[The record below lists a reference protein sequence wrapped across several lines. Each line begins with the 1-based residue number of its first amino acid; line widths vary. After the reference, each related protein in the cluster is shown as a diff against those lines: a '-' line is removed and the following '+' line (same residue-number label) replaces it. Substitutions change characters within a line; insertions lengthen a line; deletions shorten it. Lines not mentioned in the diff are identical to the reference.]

1 MIINNNAKINTIKVD
16 MPIEYKEKIEKIP
29 EIEEQLAN
37 KSEINHTHDY
47 SSISNTPSIPTKV
60 GDLTNDQ
67 NYASKAYV
75 ESRIANITTGGE
87 IDLSY
92 YATIDMLSAK
102 VDKENGKELINTEK
116 IEKLDT
122 IEDHANNY
130 HHPATHAAE
139 MIDES
144 YERRFVSTDDLF
156 TWNKKSNFSGNYS
169 DLEGKPE
176 IPTKTS
182 QLENDSSFATTTQL
196 ATKAEKS
203 HVHNYSEIEDT
214 PNLFSGAY
222 ADLTGKP
229 TIPKVISQLEND
241 LNFVN
246 ITQLN
251 TKADKVHTHS
261 YNNLEDLPTLF
272 SGNYNDLLNKPTVP
286 SKTSELTN
294 DSSFTTSTQLAT
306 KADKIHTHNYNDLE
320 DKPTLFSGAY
330 KDLTEKP
337 TIPTKISE
345 LINDSNFV
353 DSTVLSTKANAV
365 HTHNYDDL
373 TNKPVLFSGT
383 YADLTGKPTIPTKTS
398 ELTNDSNFATVTLL
412 DSKADKVHNHSYTEL
427 DDLPTLFSGDYKDL
441 IGTPVIPSK
450 TSELTND
457 SNFATT
463 DLVNTKANK
472 THSHSYL
479 DLEDLPNLFSGNYND
494 LLNKP
499 KIPTLISELE
509 NDNNYVNQAYVEQ
522 RITDVATSGEIDL
535 SDYVTTAQL
544 NTKADK
550 VHTHS
555 YEDLTEKPTLFSG
568 KYADLIGK
576 PTIPTKTSDITNDS
590 NFVTTSQ
597 LNTKADTIHTHSYED
612 LTDKPTL
619 FSGKYADLT
628 GKPTIPTKVSELTN
642 DSSFA
647 TTVQLSTK
655 ANTVHTH
662 DYADLEN
669 KPILFS
675 GKYIDLLD
683 KPTIPSKT
691 SELTN
696 DSNFVDTIAL
706 ATKANLTHS
715 HSYSDLEDKPILFSG
730 AYKDLTGKPTIPTK
744 ISELTNDSSFATTSQ
759 LNTELN
765 KKANTS
771 HTHVYSDILDAPV
784 SFSGNYEDLIN
795 KPTIPTKVSDL
806 ENDENFATTSQLN
819 SGLNTKANSTHTHSY
834 AELED
839 LPTLFSGNYND
850 LLNKPTVPSKT
861 SELTNDS
868 SFTTSTQLATKADKI
883 HTHNYNDLEDKPTLF
898 SGAYKDLTEKP
909 TIPTKISELIND
921 SNFVDSTVL
930 STKANAVHTHNYDDL
945 TNKPVL
951 FSGTYADLT
960 GKPTIPTKTSELT
973 NDSNFATVTLLDSK
987 ADKVHNHSY
996 TELDDL
1002 PTLFSGDYK
1011 DLIGTPVIPSKTSEL
1026 TNDSNFAT
1034 TDLVNTKANK
1044 THSHSYLD
1052 LEDLPNLFSGNY
1064 NDLLNKPKI
1073 PTLISELEND
1083 NNYVNQAYVE
1093 QRITDVATSGEIDLS
1108 DYVTTAQLNTK
1119 ADKVHTHS
1127 YEDLTEKP
1135 TLFSGKYA
1143 DLIGKPTIPTKTS
1156 DITNDSNFVTT
1167 SQLNTKADTI
1177 HTHSYED
1184 LTDKPTLF
1192 SGKYADLTGKPT
1204 IPTKVSELTNDSSFA
1219 TTVQLSTKANT
1230 VHTHDYA
1237 DLENKPILFS
1247 GKYIDLLD
1255 KPTIPSKTSELTNDS
1270 NFVDTIALATKAN
1283 LTHSHS
1289 YSDLEDKPILF
1300 SGAYKDLT
1308 GKPTIPTKISELT
1321 NDSSFATTSQLNT
1334 ELNKKANTSHT
1345 HVYSDILDAPVSF
1358 SGNYEDLINKPT
1370 IPTKVSDLENDENF
1384 ATTSQLNS
1392 GLNTKANSTHTHSYT
1407 ELEDTPT
1414 LFSGNYNDLLNKP
1427 TIPTAVSDLTNDL
1440 NFVDTTALATK
1451 SDKTHTHSYSSLTDL
1466 PTLKTR
1472 VSDMDDATNY
1482 MTITQIT
1489 TELNKKAN
1497 TSHTHTFDDLNGF
1510 FYDGDTTNIII
1521 PTKLGQLNNDMN
1533 FATKSYVD
1541 EQISNID
1548 ISAGNI
1554 GDTSLF
1560 ATKSDLN
1567 YKVDKIEGK
1576 GLSTNDFTDSY
1587 RLKLDGLTNFNDSEI
1602 NQKYN
1607 NLISLVNI
1615 PYNSDTNSVQLTTDR
1630 YQYISNFAK
1639 NITINLPKVTTFTEI
1654 VLFFIPM
1661 DSFYLD
1667 MPTVTFNRNIVS
1679 MKRGSYYRMTFTYV
1693 NAQMGW
1699 ISDVPT
1705 FIL

>member
-29 EIEEQLAN
+29 ELEEQLAN

-102 VDKENGKELINTEK
+102 VDKENGKELIDTEK

-383 YADLTGKPTIPTKTS
+383 YADLTGKPTIPTKIS

-669 KPILFS
+669 KPTLFS

-850 LLNKPTVPSKT
+850 LLNKP
-861 SELTNDS
+861 
-868 SFTTSTQLATKADKI
+868 
-883 HTHNYNDLEDKPTLF
+883 
-898 SGAYKDLTEKP
+898 
-909 TIPTKISELIND
+909 
-921 SNFVDSTVL
+921 
-930 STKANAVHTHNYDDL
+930 
-945 TNKPVL
+945 
-951 FSGTYADLT
+951 
-960 GKPTIPTKTSELT
+960 
-973 NDSNFATVTLLDSK
+973 
-987 ADKVHNHSY
+987 
-996 TELDDL
+996 
-1002 PTLFSGDYK
+1002 
-1011 DLIGTPVIPSKTSEL
+1011 
-1026 TNDSNFAT
+1026 
-1034 TDLVNTKANK
+1034 
-1044 THSHSYLD
+1044 
-1052 LEDLPNLFSGNY
+1052 
-1064 NDLLNKPKI
+1064 KI
-1073 PTLISELEND
+1073 P
-1083 NNYVNQAYVE
+1083 A
-1093 QRITDVATSGEIDLS
+1093 
-1108 DYVTTAQLNTK
+1108 
-1119 ADKVHTHS
+1119 
-1127 YEDLTEKP
+1127 
-1135 TLFSGKYA
+1135 
-1143 DLIGKPTIPTKTS
+1143 
-1156 DITNDSNFVTT
+1156 
-1167 SQLNTKADTI
+1167 
-1177 HTHSYED
+1177 
-1184 LTDKPTLF
+1184 
-1192 SGKYADLTGKPT
+1192 
-1204 IPTKVSELTNDSSFA
+1204 
-1219 TTVQLSTKANT
+1219 
-1230 VHTHDYA
+1230 
-1237 DLENKPILFS
+1237 
-1247 GKYIDLLD
+1247 
-1255 KPTIPSKTSELTNDS
+1255 
-1270 NFVDTIALATKAN
+1270 
-1283 LTHSHS
+1283 
-1289 YSDLEDKPILF
+1289 
-1300 SGAYKDLT
+1300 
-1308 GKPTIPTKISELT
+1308 
-1321 NDSSFATTSQLNT
+1321 
-1334 ELNKKANTSHT
+1334 
-1345 HVYSDILDAPVSF
+1345 
-1358 SGNYEDLINKPT
+1358 
-1370 IPTKVSDLENDENF
+1370 
-1384 ATTSQLNS
+1384 
-1392 GLNTKANSTHTHSYT
+1392 
-1407 ELEDTPT
+1407 
-1414 LFSGNYNDLLNKP
+1414 
-1427 TIPTAVSDLTNDL
+1427 AVSDLTNDL

-1587 RLKLDGLTNFNDSEI
+1587 RLKLDRLTNFNDSEI

-1661 DSFYLD
+1661 DSFYLK
-1667 MPTVTFNRNIVS
+1667 MPTVTFNRNIIS

-1705 FIL
+1705 FILN

>member
-29 EIEEQLAN
+29 ELEEQLAN

-196 ATKAEKS
+196 TTKAEKS

-669 KPILFS
+669 KPTLFS

-850 LLNKPTVPSKT
+850 LLNKP
-861 SELTNDS
+861 
-868 SFTTSTQLATKADKI
+868 
-883 HTHNYNDLEDKPTLF
+883 
-898 SGAYKDLTEKP
+898 
-909 TIPTKISELIND
+909 
-921 SNFVDSTVL
+921 
-930 STKANAVHTHNYDDL
+930 
-945 TNKPVL
+945 
-951 FSGTYADLT
+951 
-960 GKPTIPTKTSELT
+960 
-973 NDSNFATVTLLDSK
+973 
-987 ADKVHNHSY
+987 
-996 TELDDL
+996 
-1002 PTLFSGDYK
+1002 
-1011 DLIGTPVIPSKTSEL
+1011 
-1026 TNDSNFAT
+1026 
-1034 TDLVNTKANK
+1034 
-1044 THSHSYLD
+1044 
-1052 LEDLPNLFSGNY
+1052 
-1064 NDLLNKPKI
+1064 KI
-1073 PTLISELEND
+1073 PT
-1083 NNYVNQAYVE
+1083 V
-1093 QRITDVATSGEIDLS
+1093 
-1108 DYVTTAQLNTK
+1108 
-1119 ADKVHTHS
+1119 
-1127 YEDLTEKP
+1127 
-1135 TLFSGKYA
+1135 
-1143 DLIGKPTIPTKTS
+1143 
-1156 DITNDSNFVTT
+1156 
-1167 SQLNTKADTI
+1167 
-1177 HTHSYED
+1177 
-1184 LTDKPTLF
+1184 
-1192 SGKYADLTGKPT
+1192 
-1204 IPTKVSELTNDSSFA
+1204 
-1219 TTVQLSTKANT
+1219 
-1230 VHTHDYA
+1230 
-1237 DLENKPILFS
+1237 
-1247 GKYIDLLD
+1247 
-1255 KPTIPSKTSELTNDS
+1255 
-1270 NFVDTIALATKAN
+1270 
-1283 LTHSHS
+1283 
-1289 YSDLEDKPILF
+1289 
-1300 SGAYKDLT
+1300 
-1308 GKPTIPTKISELT
+1308 
-1321 NDSSFATTSQLNT
+1321 
-1334 ELNKKANTSHT
+1334 
-1345 HVYSDILDAPVSF
+1345 
-1358 SGNYEDLINKPT
+1358 
-1370 IPTKVSDLENDENF
+1370 
-1384 ATTSQLNS
+1384 
-1392 GLNTKANSTHTHSYT
+1392 
-1407 ELEDTPT
+1407 
-1414 LFSGNYNDLLNKP
+1414 
-1427 TIPTAVSDLTNDL
+1427 VSDLTNDL

-1587 RLKLDGLTNFNDSEI
+1587 RLKLDGLTNFDDSEI

-1630 YQYISNFAK
+1630 YQYISNFVK
-1639 NITINLPKVTTFTEI
+1639 DITINLPKVTTFTEI
-1654 VLFFIPM
+1654 VLFFIPK
-1661 DSFYLD
+1661 DNFYLD

-1679 MKRGSYYRMTFTYV
+1679 MKKGSYYRMTFTYV

>member
-75 ESRIANITTGGE
+75 ESRIANVTTGGE

-203 HVHNYSEIEDT
+203 HIHNYSEIEDT

-669 KPILFS
+669 KP
-675 GKYIDLLD
+675 
-683 KPTIPSKT
+683 T
-691 SELTN
+691 
-696 DSNFVDTIAL
+696 
-706 ATKANLTHS
+706 
-715 HSYSDLEDKPILFSG
+715 
-730 AYKDLTGKPTIPTK
+730 
-744 ISELTNDSSFATTSQ
+744 
-759 LNTELN
+759 
-765 KKANTS
+765 
-771 HTHVYSDILDAPV
+771 
-784 SFSGNYEDLIN
+784 
-795 KPTIPTKVSDL
+795 
-806 ENDENFATTSQLN
+806 
-819 SGLNTKANSTHTHSY
+819 
-834 AELED
+834 
-839 LPTLFSGNYND
+839 
-850 LLNKPTVPSKT
+850 
-861 SELTNDS
+861 
-868 SFTTSTQLATKADKI
+868 
-883 HTHNYNDLEDKPTLF
+883 
-898 SGAYKDLTEKP
+898 
-909 TIPTKISELIND
+909 
-921 SNFVDSTVL
+921 
-930 STKANAVHTHNYDDL
+930 
-945 TNKPVL
+945 
-951 FSGTYADLT
+951 
-960 GKPTIPTKTSELT
+960 
-973 NDSNFATVTLLDSK
+973 
-987 ADKVHNHSY
+987 
-996 TELDDL
+996 
-1002 PTLFSGDYK
+1002 
-1011 DLIGTPVIPSKTSEL
+1011 
-1026 TNDSNFAT
+1026 
-1034 TDLVNTKANK
+1034 
-1044 THSHSYLD
+1044 
-1052 LEDLPNLFSGNY
+1052 
-1064 NDLLNKPKI
+1064 
-1073 PTLISELEND
+1073 
-1083 NNYVNQAYVE
+1083 
-1093 QRITDVATSGEIDLS
+1093 
-1108 DYVTTAQLNTK
+1108 
-1119 ADKVHTHS
+1119 
-1127 YEDLTEKP
+1127 
-1135 TLFSGKYA
+1135 
-1143 DLIGKPTIPTKTS
+1143 
-1156 DITNDSNFVTT
+1156 
-1167 SQLNTKADTI
+1167 
-1177 HTHSYED
+1177 
-1184 LTDKPTLF
+1184 
-1192 SGKYADLTGKPT
+1192 
-1204 IPTKVSELTNDSSFA
+1204 
-1219 TTVQLSTKANT
+1219 
-1230 VHTHDYA
+1230 
-1237 DLENKPILFS
+1237 LFS

-1427 TIPTAVSDLTNDL
+1427 TIPTSVSDLTNDL

-1587 RLKLDGLTNFNDSEI
+1587 RLKLDRLTNFDDSEI

-1639 NITINLPKVTTFTEI
+1639 DITINLPKVTTFTEI

-1705 FIL
+1705 FILN

>member
-75 ESRIANITTGGE
+75 ESRIANVTTGGE

-203 HVHNYSEIEDT
+203 HIHNYSEIEDT

-669 KPILFS
+669 KPTLFS

-784 SFSGNYEDLIN
+784 SFSGNYKDLIN

-850 LLNKPTVPSKT
+850 LLNKP
-861 SELTNDS
+861 
-868 SFTTSTQLATKADKI
+868 
-883 HTHNYNDLEDKPTLF
+883 
-898 SGAYKDLTEKP
+898 
-909 TIPTKISELIND
+909 
-921 SNFVDSTVL
+921 
-930 STKANAVHTHNYDDL
+930 
-945 TNKPVL
+945 
-951 FSGTYADLT
+951 
-960 GKPTIPTKTSELT
+960 
-973 NDSNFATVTLLDSK
+973 
-987 ADKVHNHSY
+987 
-996 TELDDL
+996 
-1002 PTLFSGDYK
+1002 
-1011 DLIGTPVIPSKTSEL
+1011 
-1026 TNDSNFAT
+1026 
-1034 TDLVNTKANK
+1034 
-1044 THSHSYLD
+1044 
-1052 LEDLPNLFSGNY
+1052 
-1064 NDLLNKPKI
+1064 KI
-1073 PTLISELEND
+1073 PT
-1083 NNYVNQAYVE
+1083 V
-1093 QRITDVATSGEIDLS
+1093 
-1108 DYVTTAQLNTK
+1108 
-1119 ADKVHTHS
+1119 
-1127 YEDLTEKP
+1127 
-1135 TLFSGKYA
+1135 
-1143 DLIGKPTIPTKTS
+1143 
-1156 DITNDSNFVTT
+1156 
-1167 SQLNTKADTI
+1167 
-1177 HTHSYED
+1177 
-1184 LTDKPTLF
+1184 
-1192 SGKYADLTGKPT
+1192 
-1204 IPTKVSELTNDSSFA
+1204 
-1219 TTVQLSTKANT
+1219 
-1230 VHTHDYA
+1230 
-1237 DLENKPILFS
+1237 
-1247 GKYIDLLD
+1247 
-1255 KPTIPSKTSELTNDS
+1255 
-1270 NFVDTIALATKAN
+1270 
-1283 LTHSHS
+1283 
-1289 YSDLEDKPILF
+1289 
-1300 SGAYKDLT
+1300 
-1308 GKPTIPTKISELT
+1308 
-1321 NDSSFATTSQLNT
+1321 
-1334 ELNKKANTSHT
+1334 
-1345 HVYSDILDAPVSF
+1345 
-1358 SGNYEDLINKPT
+1358 
-1370 IPTKVSDLENDENF
+1370 
-1384 ATTSQLNS
+1384 
-1392 GLNTKANSTHTHSYT
+1392 
-1407 ELEDTPT
+1407 
-1414 LFSGNYNDLLNKP
+1414 
-1427 TIPTAVSDLTNDL
+1427 VSDLTNDL

-1587 RLKLDGLTNFNDSEI
+1587 RLKLDRLTNFDDSEI

-1639 NITINLPKVTTFTEI
+1639 DITINLPKVTTFTEI
-1654 VLFFIPM
+1654 VLFFIPK
-1661 DSFYLD
+1661 DSFYLE

>member
-75 ESRIANITTGGE
+75 ESRIANVTTGGE

-102 VDKENGKELINTEK
+102 VDKENGKELIDTEK

-272 SGNYNDLLNKPTVP
+272 SGNYNDLINRPTVP

-330 KDLTEKP
+330 KDLT
-337 TIPTKISE
+337 
-345 LINDSNFV
+345 
-353 DSTVLSTKANAV
+353 
-365 HTHNYDDL
+365 
-373 TNKPVLFSGT
+373 
-383 YADLTGKPTIPTKTS
+383 GKPTIPT
-398 ELTNDSNFATVTLL
+398 LT
-412 DSKADKVHNHSYTEL
+412 
-427 DDLPTLFSGDYKDL
+427 
-441 IGTPVIPSK
+441 
-450 TSELTND
+450 
-457 SNFATT
+457 
-463 DLVNTKANK
+463 
-472 THSHSYL
+472 
-479 DLEDLPNLFSGNYND
+479 
-494 LLNKP
+494 
-499 KIPTLISELE
+499 SELE
-509 NDNNYVNQAYVEQ
+509 NDSNFTTKAYVEQ

-555 YEDLTEKPTLFSG
+555 YEDLTEKPTLFNG

-597 LNTKADTIHTHSYED
+597 LNTKADTIHTHNYED
-612 LTDKPTL
+612 LIDKPTL

-669 KPILFS
+669 KPTLFS

-730 AYKDLTGKPTIPTK
+730 AYADLTGKPTIPTK

-784 SFSGNYEDLIN
+784 SFSGNY
-795 KPTIPTKVSDL
+795 K
-806 ENDENFATTSQLN
+806 
-819 SGLNTKANSTHTHSY
+819 
-834 AELED
+834 
-839 LPTLFSGNYND
+839 
-850 LLNKPTVPSKT
+850 
-861 SELTNDS
+861 
-868 SFTTSTQLATKADKI
+868 
-883 HTHNYNDLEDKPTLF
+883 
-898 SGAYKDLTEKP
+898 
-909 TIPTKISELIND
+909 
-921 SNFVDSTVL
+921 
-930 STKANAVHTHNYDDL
+930 
-945 TNKPVL
+945 
-951 FSGTYADLT
+951 
-960 GKPTIPTKTSELT
+960 
-973 NDSNFATVTLLDSK
+973 
-987 ADKVHNHSY
+987 
-996 TELDDL
+996 
-1002 PTLFSGDYK
+1002 
-1011 DLIGTPVIPSKTSEL
+1011 
-1026 TNDSNFAT
+1026 
-1034 TDLVNTKANK
+1034 
-1044 THSHSYLD
+1044 
-1052 LEDLPNLFSGNY
+1052 
-1064 NDLLNKPKI
+1064 
-1073 PTLISELEND
+1073 
-1083 NNYVNQAYVE
+1083 
-1093 QRITDVATSGEIDLS
+1093 
-1108 DYVTTAQLNTK
+1108 
-1119 ADKVHTHS
+1119 
-1127 YEDLTEKP
+1127 
-1135 TLFSGKYA
+1135 
-1143 DLIGKPTIPTKTS
+1143 
-1156 DITNDSNFVTT
+1156 
-1167 SQLNTKADTI
+1167 
-1177 HTHSYED
+1177 
-1184 LTDKPTLF
+1184 
-1192 SGKYADLTGKPT
+1192 
-1204 IPTKVSELTNDSSFA
+1204 
-1219 TTVQLSTKANT
+1219 
-1230 VHTHDYA
+1230 
-1237 DLENKPILFS
+1237 
-1247 GKYIDLLD
+1247 
-1255 KPTIPSKTSELTNDS
+1255 
-1270 NFVDTIALATKAN
+1270 
-1283 LTHSHS
+1283 
-1289 YSDLEDKPILF
+1289 
-1300 SGAYKDLT
+1300 
-1308 GKPTIPTKISELT
+1308 
-1321 NDSSFATTSQLNT
+1321 
-1334 ELNKKANTSHT
+1334 
-1345 HVYSDILDAPVSF
+1345 
-1358 SGNYEDLINKPT
+1358 DLINKPT

-1414 LFSGNYNDLLNKP
+1414 LFSGNYNDLLNRPK
-1427 TIPTAVSDLTNDL
+1427 IPAAVSDLTNDL

-1587 RLKLDGLTNFNDSEI
+1587 RLKLDRLTNFDDSEI

>member
-29 EIEEQLAN
+29 ELEEQLAN

-102 VDKENGKELINTEK
+102 VDKENGKELIDTEK

-272 SGNYNDLLNKPTVP
+272 SGNYNDLINRPTVP

-330 KDLTEKP
+330 KDLT
-337 TIPTKISE
+337 
-345 LINDSNFV
+345 
-353 DSTVLSTKANAV
+353 
-365 HTHNYDDL
+365 
-373 TNKPVLFSGT
+373 
-383 YADLTGKPTIPTKTS
+383 GKPTIPT
-398 ELTNDSNFATVTLL
+398 LT
-412 DSKADKVHNHSYTEL
+412 
-427 DDLPTLFSGDYKDL
+427 
-441 IGTPVIPSK
+441 
-450 TSELTND
+450 
-457 SNFATT
+457 
-463 DLVNTKANK
+463 
-472 THSHSYL
+472 
-479 DLEDLPNLFSGNYND
+479 
-494 LLNKP
+494 
-499 KIPTLISELE
+499 SELE
-509 NDNNYVNQAYVEQ
+509 NDSNFTTKAYVEQ

-597 LNTKADTIHTHSYED
+597 LNT
-612 LTDKPTL
+612 
-619 FSGKYADLT
+619 
-628 GKPTIPTKVSELTN
+628 
-642 DSSFA
+642 
-647 TTVQLSTK
+647 
-655 ANTVHTH
+655 
-662 DYADLEN
+662 
-669 KPILFS
+669 
-675 GKYIDLLD
+675 
-683 KPTIPSKT
+683 
-691 SELTN
+691 
-696 DSNFVDTIAL
+696 
-706 ATKANLTHS
+706 
-715 HSYSDLEDKPILFSG
+715 
-730 AYKDLTGKPTIPTK
+730 
-744 ISELTNDSSFATTSQ
+744 
-759 LNTELN
+759 ELN

-784 SFSGNYEDLIN
+784 SFSGNYKDLIN

-850 LLNKPTVPSKT
+850 LLNKP
-861 SELTNDS
+861 
-868 SFTTSTQLATKADKI
+868 
-883 HTHNYNDLEDKPTLF
+883 
-898 SGAYKDLTEKP
+898 
-909 TIPTKISELIND
+909 
-921 SNFVDSTVL
+921 
-930 STKANAVHTHNYDDL
+930 
-945 TNKPVL
+945 
-951 FSGTYADLT
+951 
-960 GKPTIPTKTSELT
+960 
-973 NDSNFATVTLLDSK
+973 
-987 ADKVHNHSY
+987 
-996 TELDDL
+996 
-1002 PTLFSGDYK
+1002 
-1011 DLIGTPVIPSKTSEL
+1011 
-1026 TNDSNFAT
+1026 
-1034 TDLVNTKANK
+1034 
-1044 THSHSYLD
+1044 
-1052 LEDLPNLFSGNY
+1052 
-1064 NDLLNKPKI
+1064 KI
-1073 PTLISELEND
+1073 PT
-1083 NNYVNQAYVE
+1083 V
-1093 QRITDVATSGEIDLS
+1093 
-1108 DYVTTAQLNTK
+1108 
-1119 ADKVHTHS
+1119 
-1127 YEDLTEKP
+1127 
-1135 TLFSGKYA
+1135 
-1143 DLIGKPTIPTKTS
+1143 
-1156 DITNDSNFVTT
+1156 
-1167 SQLNTKADTI
+1167 
-1177 HTHSYED
+1177 
-1184 LTDKPTLF
+1184 
-1192 SGKYADLTGKPT
+1192 
-1204 IPTKVSELTNDSSFA
+1204 
-1219 TTVQLSTKANT
+1219 
-1230 VHTHDYA
+1230 
-1237 DLENKPILFS
+1237 
-1247 GKYIDLLD
+1247 
-1255 KPTIPSKTSELTNDS
+1255 
-1270 NFVDTIALATKAN
+1270 
-1283 LTHSHS
+1283 
-1289 YSDLEDKPILF
+1289 
-1300 SGAYKDLT
+1300 
-1308 GKPTIPTKISELT
+1308 
-1321 NDSSFATTSQLNT
+1321 
-1334 ELNKKANTSHT
+1334 
-1345 HVYSDILDAPVSF
+1345 
-1358 SGNYEDLINKPT
+1358 
-1370 IPTKVSDLENDENF
+1370 
-1384 ATTSQLNS
+1384 
-1392 GLNTKANSTHTHSYT
+1392 
-1407 ELEDTPT
+1407 
-1414 LFSGNYNDLLNKP
+1414 
-1427 TIPTAVSDLTNDL
+1427 VSDLTNDL

-1639 NITINLPKVTTFTEI
+1639 DITINLPKVTTFTEI
-1654 VLFFIPM
+1654 VLFFIPK

>member
-29 EIEEQLAN
+29 ELEEQLAN

-102 VDKENGKELINTEK
+102 VDKENGKELIDTEK

-373 TNKPVLFSGT
+373 TNKPVLFSGI
-383 YADLTGKPTIPTKTS
+383 YADLTNKPTIPTKTS

-669 KPILFS
+669 KP
-675 GKYIDLLD
+675 
-683 KPTIPSKT
+683 T
-691 SELTN
+691 
-696 DSNFVDTIAL
+696 
-706 ATKANLTHS
+706 
-715 HSYSDLEDKPILFSG
+715 
-730 AYKDLTGKPTIPTK
+730 
-744 ISELTNDSSFATTSQ
+744 
-759 LNTELN
+759 
-765 KKANTS
+765 
-771 HTHVYSDILDAPV
+771 
-784 SFSGNYEDLIN
+784 
-795 KPTIPTKVSDL
+795 
-806 ENDENFATTSQLN
+806 
-819 SGLNTKANSTHTHSY
+819 
-834 AELED
+834 
-839 LPTLFSGNYND
+839 
-850 LLNKPTVPSKT
+850 
-861 SELTNDS
+861 
-868 SFTTSTQLATKADKI
+868 
-883 HTHNYNDLEDKPTLF
+883 
-898 SGAYKDLTEKP
+898 
-909 TIPTKISELIND
+909 
-921 SNFVDSTVL
+921 
-930 STKANAVHTHNYDDL
+930 
-945 TNKPVL
+945 
-951 FSGTYADLT
+951 
-960 GKPTIPTKTSELT
+960 
-973 NDSNFATVTLLDSK
+973 
-987 ADKVHNHSY
+987 
-996 TELDDL
+996 
-1002 PTLFSGDYK
+1002 
-1011 DLIGTPVIPSKTSEL
+1011 
-1026 TNDSNFAT
+1026 
-1034 TDLVNTKANK
+1034 
-1044 THSHSYLD
+1044 
-1052 LEDLPNLFSGNY
+1052 
-1064 NDLLNKPKI
+1064 
-1073 PTLISELEND
+1073 
-1083 NNYVNQAYVE
+1083 
-1093 QRITDVATSGEIDLS
+1093 
-1108 DYVTTAQLNTK
+1108 
-1119 ADKVHTHS
+1119 
-1127 YEDLTEKP
+1127 
-1135 TLFSGKYA
+1135 
-1143 DLIGKPTIPTKTS
+1143 
-1156 DITNDSNFVTT
+1156 
-1167 SQLNTKADTI
+1167 
-1177 HTHSYED
+1177 
-1184 LTDKPTLF
+1184 
-1192 SGKYADLTGKPT
+1192 
-1204 IPTKVSELTNDSSFA
+1204 
-1219 TTVQLSTKANT
+1219 
-1230 VHTHDYA
+1230 
-1237 DLENKPILFS
+1237 LFS

-1587 RLKLDGLTNFNDSEI
+1587 RLKLDRLTNFDDSEI

>member
-102 VDKENGKELINTEK
+102 VDKENGKELIDTEK

-597 LNTKADTIHTHSYED
+597 LNTKADTIHTHSYEN

-669 KPILFS
+669 KPTLFS

-730 AYKDLTGKPTIPTK
+730 AYADLTGKPTIPTK

-784 SFSGNYEDLIN
+784 SFSGNY
-795 KPTIPTKVSDL
+795 K
-806 ENDENFATTSQLN
+806 
-819 SGLNTKANSTHTHSY
+819 
-834 AELED
+834 
-839 LPTLFSGNYND
+839 
-850 LLNKPTVPSKT
+850 
-861 SELTNDS
+861 
-868 SFTTSTQLATKADKI
+868 
-883 HTHNYNDLEDKPTLF
+883 
-898 SGAYKDLTEKP
+898 
-909 TIPTKISELIND
+909 
-921 SNFVDSTVL
+921 
-930 STKANAVHTHNYDDL
+930 
-945 TNKPVL
+945 
-951 FSGTYADLT
+951 
-960 GKPTIPTKTSELT
+960 
-973 NDSNFATVTLLDSK
+973 
-987 ADKVHNHSY
+987 
-996 TELDDL
+996 
-1002 PTLFSGDYK
+1002 
-1011 DLIGTPVIPSKTSEL
+1011 
-1026 TNDSNFAT
+1026 
-1034 TDLVNTKANK
+1034 
-1044 THSHSYLD
+1044 
-1052 LEDLPNLFSGNY
+1052 
-1064 NDLLNKPKI
+1064 
-1073 PTLISELEND
+1073 
-1083 NNYVNQAYVE
+1083 
-1093 QRITDVATSGEIDLS
+1093 
-1108 DYVTTAQLNTK
+1108 
-1119 ADKVHTHS
+1119 
-1127 YEDLTEKP
+1127 
-1135 TLFSGKYA
+1135 
-1143 DLIGKPTIPTKTS
+1143 
-1156 DITNDSNFVTT
+1156 
-1167 SQLNTKADTI
+1167 
-1177 HTHSYED
+1177 
-1184 LTDKPTLF
+1184 
-1192 SGKYADLTGKPT
+1192 
-1204 IPTKVSELTNDSSFA
+1204 
-1219 TTVQLSTKANT
+1219 
-1230 VHTHDYA
+1230 
-1237 DLENKPILFS
+1237 
-1247 GKYIDLLD
+1247 
-1255 KPTIPSKTSELTNDS
+1255 
-1270 NFVDTIALATKAN
+1270 
-1283 LTHSHS
+1283 
-1289 YSDLEDKPILF
+1289 
-1300 SGAYKDLT
+1300 
-1308 GKPTIPTKISELT
+1308 
-1321 NDSSFATTSQLNT
+1321 
-1334 ELNKKANTSHT
+1334 
-1345 HVYSDILDAPVSF
+1345 
-1358 SGNYEDLINKPT
+1358 DLINKPT

-1427 TIPTAVSDLTNDL
+1427 KIPTVVSDLTNDL

-1587 RLKLDGLTNFNDSEI
+1587 RLKLDRLTNFDDSEI

-1630 YQYISNFAK
+1630 YQYISNFVK
-1639 NITINLPKVTTFTEI
+1639 DITINLPKVTTFTEI

-1705 FIL
+1705 FILN

>member
-29 EIEEQLAN
+29 ELEEQLAN

-182 QLENDSSFATTTQL
+182 QLENDSSFTTTTQL

-272 SGNYNDLLNKPTVP
+272 SGNYNDLINRPTVP

-669 KPILFS
+669 KPTLFS

-696 DSNFVDTIAL
+696 DSNFVDATAL

-784 SFSGNYEDLIN
+784 SFSGNYKDLIN

-850 LLNKPTVPSKT
+850 LLNKPK
-861 SELTNDS
+861 
-868 SFTTSTQLATKADKI
+868 
-883 HTHNYNDLEDKPTLF
+883 
-898 SGAYKDLTEKP
+898 
-909 TIPTKISELIND
+909 
-921 SNFVDSTVL
+921 
-930 STKANAVHTHNYDDL
+930 
-945 TNKPVL
+945 
-951 FSGTYADLT
+951 
-960 GKPTIPTKTSELT
+960 
-973 NDSNFATVTLLDSK
+973 
-987 ADKVHNHSY
+987 
-996 TELDDL
+996 
-1002 PTLFSGDYK
+1002 
-1011 DLIGTPVIPSKTSEL
+1011 
-1026 TNDSNFAT
+1026 
-1034 TDLVNTKANK
+1034 
-1044 THSHSYLD
+1044 
-1052 LEDLPNLFSGNY
+1052 
-1064 NDLLNKPKI
+1064 
-1073 PTLISELEND
+1073 
-1083 NNYVNQAYVE
+1083 
-1093 QRITDVATSGEIDLS
+1093 
-1108 DYVTTAQLNTK
+1108 
-1119 ADKVHTHS
+1119 
-1127 YEDLTEKP
+1127 
-1135 TLFSGKYA
+1135 
-1143 DLIGKPTIPTKTS
+1143 
-1156 DITNDSNFVTT
+1156 
-1167 SQLNTKADTI
+1167 
-1177 HTHSYED
+1177 
-1184 LTDKPTLF
+1184 
-1192 SGKYADLTGKPT
+1192 
-1204 IPTKVSELTNDSSFA
+1204 
-1219 TTVQLSTKANT
+1219 
-1230 VHTHDYA
+1230 
-1237 DLENKPILFS
+1237 
-1247 GKYIDLLD
+1247 
-1255 KPTIPSKTSELTNDS
+1255 
-1270 NFVDTIALATKAN
+1270 
-1283 LTHSHS
+1283 
-1289 YSDLEDKPILF
+1289 
-1300 SGAYKDLT
+1300 
-1308 GKPTIPTKISELT
+1308 
-1321 NDSSFATTSQLNT
+1321 
-1334 ELNKKANTSHT
+1334 
-1345 HVYSDILDAPVSF
+1345 
-1358 SGNYEDLINKPT
+1358 
-1370 IPTKVSDLENDENF
+1370 
-1384 ATTSQLNS
+1384 
-1392 GLNTKANSTHTHSYT
+1392 
-1407 ELEDTPT
+1407 
-1414 LFSGNYNDLLNKP
+1414 
-1427 TIPTAVSDLTNDL
+1427 IPTAVSDLTNDL

-1533 FATKSYVD
+1533 FVTKSYVD

-1548 ISAGNI
+1548 KNAGNV

-1587 RLKLDGLTNFNDSEI
+1587 RLKLDRLTNFDDSEI

-1630 YQYISNFAK
+1630 YQYISNFVK
-1639 NITINLPKVTTFTEI
+1639 DITINLPKVTTFTEI
-1654 VLFFIPM
+1654 VLFFIPK
-1661 DSFYLD
+1661 DSFYLE
-1667 MPTVTFNRNIVS
+1667 MPTVTFNRNIIS

>member
-29 EIEEQLAN
+29 ELEEQLAN

-102 VDKENGKELINTEK
+102 VDKENGKELIDTEK

-555 YEDLTEKPTLFSG
+555 YEDLTEKPTLFNG

-669 KPILFS
+669 KPTLFS

-784 SFSGNYEDLIN
+784 SFSGNYKDLIN

-850 LLNKPTVPSKT
+850 LLNKP
-861 SELTNDS
+861 
-868 SFTTSTQLATKADKI
+868 
-883 HTHNYNDLEDKPTLF
+883 
-898 SGAYKDLTEKP
+898 
-909 TIPTKISELIND
+909 
-921 SNFVDSTVL
+921 
-930 STKANAVHTHNYDDL
+930 
-945 TNKPVL
+945 
-951 FSGTYADLT
+951 
-960 GKPTIPTKTSELT
+960 
-973 NDSNFATVTLLDSK
+973 
-987 ADKVHNHSY
+987 
-996 TELDDL
+996 
-1002 PTLFSGDYK
+1002 
-1011 DLIGTPVIPSKTSEL
+1011 
-1026 TNDSNFAT
+1026 
-1034 TDLVNTKANK
+1034 
-1044 THSHSYLD
+1044 
-1052 LEDLPNLFSGNY
+1052 
-1064 NDLLNKPKI
+1064 KI
-1073 PTLISELEND
+1073 PT
-1083 NNYVNQAYVE
+1083 V
-1093 QRITDVATSGEIDLS
+1093 
-1108 DYVTTAQLNTK
+1108 
-1119 ADKVHTHS
+1119 
-1127 YEDLTEKP
+1127 
-1135 TLFSGKYA
+1135 
-1143 DLIGKPTIPTKTS
+1143 
-1156 DITNDSNFVTT
+1156 
-1167 SQLNTKADTI
+1167 
-1177 HTHSYED
+1177 
-1184 LTDKPTLF
+1184 
-1192 SGKYADLTGKPT
+1192 
-1204 IPTKVSELTNDSSFA
+1204 
-1219 TTVQLSTKANT
+1219 
-1230 VHTHDYA
+1230 
-1237 DLENKPILFS
+1237 
-1247 GKYIDLLD
+1247 
-1255 KPTIPSKTSELTNDS
+1255 
-1270 NFVDTIALATKAN
+1270 
-1283 LTHSHS
+1283 
-1289 YSDLEDKPILF
+1289 
-1300 SGAYKDLT
+1300 
-1308 GKPTIPTKISELT
+1308 
-1321 NDSSFATTSQLNT
+1321 
-1334 ELNKKANTSHT
+1334 
-1345 HVYSDILDAPVSF
+1345 
-1358 SGNYEDLINKPT
+1358 
-1370 IPTKVSDLENDENF
+1370 
-1384 ATTSQLNS
+1384 
-1392 GLNTKANSTHTHSYT
+1392 
-1407 ELEDTPT
+1407 
-1414 LFSGNYNDLLNKP
+1414 
-1427 TIPTAVSDLTNDL
+1427 VSDLTNDL

-1587 RLKLDGLTNFNDSEI
+1587 RLKLDRLTNFDDSEI

-1630 YQYISNFAK
+1630 YQYISNFVK
-1639 NITINLPKVTTFTEI
+1639 DITINLPKVTTFTEI
-1654 VLFFIPM
+1654 VLFFIPK
-1661 DSFYLD
+1661 DNFYLD

>member
-29 EIEEQLAN
+29 ELEEQLAN

-102 VDKENGKELINTEK
+102 VDKENGKELIDTEK

-669 KPILFS
+669 KPTLFS

-696 DSNFVDTIAL
+696 DSNFVDATAL

-715 HSYSDLEDKPILFSG
+715 HNYSDLEDKPILFSG

-784 SFSGNYEDLIN
+784 SFSGNY
-795 KPTIPTKVSDL
+795 K
-806 ENDENFATTSQLN
+806 
-819 SGLNTKANSTHTHSY
+819 
-834 AELED
+834 
-839 LPTLFSGNYND
+839 
-850 LLNKPTVPSKT
+850 
-861 SELTNDS
+861 
-868 SFTTSTQLATKADKI
+868 
-883 HTHNYNDLEDKPTLF
+883 
-898 SGAYKDLTEKP
+898 
-909 TIPTKISELIND
+909 
-921 SNFVDSTVL
+921 
-930 STKANAVHTHNYDDL
+930 
-945 TNKPVL
+945 
-951 FSGTYADLT
+951 
-960 GKPTIPTKTSELT
+960 
-973 NDSNFATVTLLDSK
+973 
-987 ADKVHNHSY
+987 
-996 TELDDL
+996 
-1002 PTLFSGDYK
+1002 
-1011 DLIGTPVIPSKTSEL
+1011 
-1026 TNDSNFAT
+1026 
-1034 TDLVNTKANK
+1034 
-1044 THSHSYLD
+1044 
-1052 LEDLPNLFSGNY
+1052 
-1064 NDLLNKPKI
+1064 
-1073 PTLISELEND
+1073 
-1083 NNYVNQAYVE
+1083 
-1093 QRITDVATSGEIDLS
+1093 
-1108 DYVTTAQLNTK
+1108 
-1119 ADKVHTHS
+1119 
-1127 YEDLTEKP
+1127 
-1135 TLFSGKYA
+1135 
-1143 DLIGKPTIPTKTS
+1143 
-1156 DITNDSNFVTT
+1156 
-1167 SQLNTKADTI
+1167 
-1177 HTHSYED
+1177 
-1184 LTDKPTLF
+1184 
-1192 SGKYADLTGKPT
+1192 
-1204 IPTKVSELTNDSSFA
+1204 
-1219 TTVQLSTKANT
+1219 
-1230 VHTHDYA
+1230 
-1237 DLENKPILFS
+1237 
-1247 GKYIDLLD
+1247 
-1255 KPTIPSKTSELTNDS
+1255 
-1270 NFVDTIALATKAN
+1270 
-1283 LTHSHS
+1283 
-1289 YSDLEDKPILF
+1289 
-1300 SGAYKDLT
+1300 
-1308 GKPTIPTKISELT
+1308 
-1321 NDSSFATTSQLNT
+1321 
-1334 ELNKKANTSHT
+1334 
-1345 HVYSDILDAPVSF
+1345 
-1358 SGNYEDLINKPT
+1358 DLINKPT

-1427 TIPTAVSDLTNDL
+1427 KIPAAVSDLTNDL

-1630 YQYISNFAK
+1630 YQYISNFVK
-1639 NITINLPKVTTFTEI
+1639 DITINLPKVTTFTEI

-1661 DSFYLD
+1661 DSFYLK

-1699 ISDVPT
+1699 ISDVPI

>member
-29 EIEEQLAN
+29 ELEEQLAN

-102 VDKENGKELINTEK
+102 VDKENGKELIDTEK

-669 KPILFS
+669 KPTLFS

-850 LLNKPTVPSKT
+850 LLNKP
-861 SELTNDS
+861 
-868 SFTTSTQLATKADKI
+868 
-883 HTHNYNDLEDKPTLF
+883 
-898 SGAYKDLTEKP
+898 
-909 TIPTKISELIND
+909 
-921 SNFVDSTVL
+921 
-930 STKANAVHTHNYDDL
+930 
-945 TNKPVL
+945 
-951 FSGTYADLT
+951 
-960 GKPTIPTKTSELT
+960 
-973 NDSNFATVTLLDSK
+973 
-987 ADKVHNHSY
+987 
-996 TELDDL
+996 
-1002 PTLFSGDYK
+1002 
-1011 DLIGTPVIPSKTSEL
+1011 
-1026 TNDSNFAT
+1026 
-1034 TDLVNTKANK
+1034 
-1044 THSHSYLD
+1044 
-1052 LEDLPNLFSGNY
+1052 
-1064 NDLLNKPKI
+1064 KI
-1073 PTLISELEND
+1073 PT
-1083 NNYVNQAYVE
+1083 V
-1093 QRITDVATSGEIDLS
+1093 
-1108 DYVTTAQLNTK
+1108 
-1119 ADKVHTHS
+1119 
-1127 YEDLTEKP
+1127 
-1135 TLFSGKYA
+1135 
-1143 DLIGKPTIPTKTS
+1143 
-1156 DITNDSNFVTT
+1156 
-1167 SQLNTKADTI
+1167 
-1177 HTHSYED
+1177 
-1184 LTDKPTLF
+1184 
-1192 SGKYADLTGKPT
+1192 
-1204 IPTKVSELTNDSSFA
+1204 
-1219 TTVQLSTKANT
+1219 
-1230 VHTHDYA
+1230 
-1237 DLENKPILFS
+1237 
-1247 GKYIDLLD
+1247 
-1255 KPTIPSKTSELTNDS
+1255 
-1270 NFVDTIALATKAN
+1270 
-1283 LTHSHS
+1283 
-1289 YSDLEDKPILF
+1289 
-1300 SGAYKDLT
+1300 
-1308 GKPTIPTKISELT
+1308 
-1321 NDSSFATTSQLNT
+1321 
-1334 ELNKKANTSHT
+1334 
-1345 HVYSDILDAPVSF
+1345 
-1358 SGNYEDLINKPT
+1358 
-1370 IPTKVSDLENDENF
+1370 
-1384 ATTSQLNS
+1384 
-1392 GLNTKANSTHTHSYT
+1392 
-1407 ELEDTPT
+1407 
-1414 LFSGNYNDLLNKP
+1414 
-1427 TIPTAVSDLTNDL
+1427 VSDLTNDL

-1533 FATKSYVD
+1533 FVTKSYVD

-1630 YQYISNFAK
+1630 YQYISNFVK
-1639 NITINLPKVTTFTEI
+1639 DITINLPKVTTFTEI
-1654 VLFFIPM
+1654 VLFFIPK
-1661 DSFYLD
+1661 DNFYLD

>member
-102 VDKENGKELINTEK
+102 VDKENGKELIDTEK

-182 QLENDSSFATTTQL
+182 QLENDSNFATTTQL

-203 HVHNYSEIEDT
+203 HIHNYSEIEDT

-669 KPILFS
+669 KPTLFS

-691 SELTN
+691 SELAN
-696 DSNFVDTIAL
+696 DSNFVDATAL

-715 HSYSDLEDKPILFSG
+715 HSYNDLEDKPVLFSG
-730 AYKDLTGKPTIPTK
+730 AYADLTGKPTIPTK

-759 LNTELN
+759 LNTGLN

-771 HTHVYSDILDAPV
+771 HTHAYSDILDAPV
-784 SFSGNYEDLIN
+784 NFSGNYEDLIN

-819 SGLNTKANSTHTHSY
+819 SGLNK
-834 AELED
+834 
-839 LPTLFSGNYND
+839 
-850 LLNKPTVPSKT
+850 
-861 SELTNDS
+861 
-868 SFTTSTQLATKADKI
+868 
-883 HTHNYNDLEDKPTLF
+883 
-898 SGAYKDLTEKP
+898 
-909 TIPTKISELIND
+909 
-921 SNFVDSTVL
+921 
-930 STKANAVHTHNYDDL
+930 
-945 TNKPVL
+945 
-951 FSGTYADLT
+951 
-960 GKPTIPTKTSELT
+960 
-973 NDSNFATVTLLDSK
+973 
-987 ADKVHNHSY
+987 
-996 TELDDL
+996 
-1002 PTLFSGDYK
+1002 
-1011 DLIGTPVIPSKTSEL
+1011 
-1026 TNDSNFAT
+1026 
-1034 TDLVNTKANK
+1034 
-1044 THSHSYLD
+1044 
-1052 LEDLPNLFSGNY
+1052 
-1064 NDLLNKPKI
+1064 
-1073 PTLISELEND
+1073 
-1083 NNYVNQAYVE
+1083 
-1093 QRITDVATSGEIDLS
+1093 
-1108 DYVTTAQLNTK
+1108 
-1119 ADKVHTHS
+1119 
-1127 YEDLTEKP
+1127 
-1135 TLFSGKYA
+1135 
-1143 DLIGKPTIPTKTS
+1143 
-1156 DITNDSNFVTT
+1156 
-1167 SQLNTKADTI
+1167 
-1177 HTHSYED
+1177 
-1184 LTDKPTLF
+1184 
-1192 SGKYADLTGKPT
+1192 
-1204 IPTKVSELTNDSSFA
+1204 
-1219 TTVQLSTKANT
+1219 
-1230 VHTHDYA
+1230 
-1237 DLENKPILFS
+1237 
-1247 GKYIDLLD
+1247 
-1255 KPTIPSKTSELTNDS
+1255 
-1270 NFVDTIALATKAN
+1270 
-1283 LTHSHS
+1283 
-1289 YSDLEDKPILF
+1289 
-1300 SGAYKDLT
+1300 
-1308 GKPTIPTKISELT
+1308 
-1321 NDSSFATTSQLNT
+1321 
-1334 ELNKKANTSHT
+1334 
-1345 HVYSDILDAPVSF
+1345 
-1358 SGNYEDLINKPT
+1358 
-1370 IPTKVSDLENDENF
+1370 
-1384 ATTSQLNS
+1384 
-1392 GLNTKANSTHTHSYT
+1392 KANSTHTHSYT

-1414 LFSGNYNDLLNKP
+1414 LFSGNYNDLINKP
-1427 TIPTAVSDLTNDL
+1427 KIPAAVSDLTNDL

-1533 FATKSYVD
+1533 FVTKSYVD

-1639 NITINLPKVTTFTEI
+1639 DITINLPKVTTFTEI
-1654 VLFFIPM
+1654 VLFFIPK
-1661 DSFYLD
+1661 DSFYLK
-1667 MPTVTFNRNIVS
+1667 MPTVTFNRNIIS
-1679 MKRGSYYRMTFTYV
+1679 MKKGSYYRMTFTYV
-1693 NAQMGW
+1693 NTQMGW

>member
-29 EIEEQLAN
+29 ELEEQLAN

-102 VDKENGKELINTEK
+102 VDKENGKELIDTEK

-669 KPILFS
+669 KPTLFS

-696 DSNFVDTIAL
+696 DSNFVDATAL

-784 SFSGNYEDLIN
+784 SFSGNYKDLIN

-850 LLNKPTVPSKT
+850 LLNKP
-861 SELTNDS
+861 
-868 SFTTSTQLATKADKI
+868 
-883 HTHNYNDLEDKPTLF
+883 
-898 SGAYKDLTEKP
+898 
-909 TIPTKISELIND
+909 
-921 SNFVDSTVL
+921 
-930 STKANAVHTHNYDDL
+930 
-945 TNKPVL
+945 
-951 FSGTYADLT
+951 
-960 GKPTIPTKTSELT
+960 
-973 NDSNFATVTLLDSK
+973 
-987 ADKVHNHSY
+987 
-996 TELDDL
+996 
-1002 PTLFSGDYK
+1002 
-1011 DLIGTPVIPSKTSEL
+1011 
-1026 TNDSNFAT
+1026 
-1034 TDLVNTKANK
+1034 
-1044 THSHSYLD
+1044 
-1052 LEDLPNLFSGNY
+1052 
-1064 NDLLNKPKI
+1064 KI
-1073 PTLISELEND
+1073 PT
-1083 NNYVNQAYVE
+1083 V
-1093 QRITDVATSGEIDLS
+1093 
-1108 DYVTTAQLNTK
+1108 
-1119 ADKVHTHS
+1119 
-1127 YEDLTEKP
+1127 
-1135 TLFSGKYA
+1135 
-1143 DLIGKPTIPTKTS
+1143 
-1156 DITNDSNFVTT
+1156 
-1167 SQLNTKADTI
+1167 
-1177 HTHSYED
+1177 
-1184 LTDKPTLF
+1184 
-1192 SGKYADLTGKPT
+1192 
-1204 IPTKVSELTNDSSFA
+1204 
-1219 TTVQLSTKANT
+1219 
-1230 VHTHDYA
+1230 
-1237 DLENKPILFS
+1237 
-1247 GKYIDLLD
+1247 
-1255 KPTIPSKTSELTNDS
+1255 
-1270 NFVDTIALATKAN
+1270 
-1283 LTHSHS
+1283 
-1289 YSDLEDKPILF
+1289 
-1300 SGAYKDLT
+1300 
-1308 GKPTIPTKISELT
+1308 
-1321 NDSSFATTSQLNT
+1321 
-1334 ELNKKANTSHT
+1334 
-1345 HVYSDILDAPVSF
+1345 
-1358 SGNYEDLINKPT
+1358 
-1370 IPTKVSDLENDENF
+1370 
-1384 ATTSQLNS
+1384 
-1392 GLNTKANSTHTHSYT
+1392 
-1407 ELEDTPT
+1407 
-1414 LFSGNYNDLLNKP
+1414 
-1427 TIPTAVSDLTNDL
+1427 VSDLTNDL

-1639 NITINLPKVTTFTEI
+1639 DITINLPKVTTFTEI

>member
-29 EIEEQLAN
+29 ELEEQLAN

-102 VDKENGKELINTEK
+102 VDKENGKELIDTEK

-669 KPILFS
+669 KPTLFS

-784 SFSGNYEDLIN
+784 SFNGNYEDLIN

-850 LLNKPTVPSKT
+850 LLNKP
-861 SELTNDS
+861 
-868 SFTTSTQLATKADKI
+868 
-883 HTHNYNDLEDKPTLF
+883 
-898 SGAYKDLTEKP
+898 
-909 TIPTKISELIND
+909 
-921 SNFVDSTVL
+921 
-930 STKANAVHTHNYDDL
+930 
-945 TNKPVL
+945 
-951 FSGTYADLT
+951 
-960 GKPTIPTKTSELT
+960 
-973 NDSNFATVTLLDSK
+973 
-987 ADKVHNHSY
+987 
-996 TELDDL
+996 
-1002 PTLFSGDYK
+1002 
-1011 DLIGTPVIPSKTSEL
+1011 
-1026 TNDSNFAT
+1026 
-1034 TDLVNTKANK
+1034 
-1044 THSHSYLD
+1044 
-1052 LEDLPNLFSGNY
+1052 
-1064 NDLLNKPKI
+1064 KI
-1073 PTLISELEND
+1073 PT
-1083 NNYVNQAYVE
+1083 V
-1093 QRITDVATSGEIDLS
+1093 
-1108 DYVTTAQLNTK
+1108 
-1119 ADKVHTHS
+1119 
-1127 YEDLTEKP
+1127 
-1135 TLFSGKYA
+1135 
-1143 DLIGKPTIPTKTS
+1143 
-1156 DITNDSNFVTT
+1156 
-1167 SQLNTKADTI
+1167 
-1177 HTHSYED
+1177 
-1184 LTDKPTLF
+1184 
-1192 SGKYADLTGKPT
+1192 
-1204 IPTKVSELTNDSSFA
+1204 
-1219 TTVQLSTKANT
+1219 
-1230 VHTHDYA
+1230 
-1237 DLENKPILFS
+1237 
-1247 GKYIDLLD
+1247 
-1255 KPTIPSKTSELTNDS
+1255 
-1270 NFVDTIALATKAN
+1270 
-1283 LTHSHS
+1283 
-1289 YSDLEDKPILF
+1289 
-1300 SGAYKDLT
+1300 
-1308 GKPTIPTKISELT
+1308 
-1321 NDSSFATTSQLNT
+1321 
-1334 ELNKKANTSHT
+1334 
-1345 HVYSDILDAPVSF
+1345 
-1358 SGNYEDLINKPT
+1358 
-1370 IPTKVSDLENDENF
+1370 
-1384 ATTSQLNS
+1384 
-1392 GLNTKANSTHTHSYT
+1392 
-1407 ELEDTPT
+1407 
-1414 LFSGNYNDLLNKP
+1414 
-1427 TIPTAVSDLTNDL
+1427 VSDLTNDL

-1533 FATKSYVD
+1533 FVTKSYVD

-1630 YQYISNFAK
+1630 YQYISNFVK
-1639 NITINLPKVTTFTEI
+1639 DITINLPKVTTFTEI

>member
-29 EIEEQLAN
+29 ELEEQLAN

-102 VDKENGKELINTEK
+102 VDKENGKELIDTEK

-203 HVHNYSEIEDT
+203 HIHNYSEIEDT

-373 TNKPVLFSGT
+373 TNKPVLFSGI

-669 KPILFS
+669 KPTLFS

-850 LLNKPTVPSKT
+850 LLNKPK
-861 SELTNDS
+861 
-868 SFTTSTQLATKADKI
+868 
-883 HTHNYNDLEDKPTLF
+883 
-898 SGAYKDLTEKP
+898 
-909 TIPTKISELIND
+909 
-921 SNFVDSTVL
+921 
-930 STKANAVHTHNYDDL
+930 
-945 TNKPVL
+945 
-951 FSGTYADLT
+951 
-960 GKPTIPTKTSELT
+960 
-973 NDSNFATVTLLDSK
+973 
-987 ADKVHNHSY
+987 
-996 TELDDL
+996 
-1002 PTLFSGDYK
+1002 
-1011 DLIGTPVIPSKTSEL
+1011 
-1026 TNDSNFAT
+1026 
-1034 TDLVNTKANK
+1034 
-1044 THSHSYLD
+1044 
-1052 LEDLPNLFSGNY
+1052 
-1064 NDLLNKPKI
+1064 
-1073 PTLISELEND
+1073 
-1083 NNYVNQAYVE
+1083 
-1093 QRITDVATSGEIDLS
+1093 
-1108 DYVTTAQLNTK
+1108 
-1119 ADKVHTHS
+1119 
-1127 YEDLTEKP
+1127 
-1135 TLFSGKYA
+1135 
-1143 DLIGKPTIPTKTS
+1143 
-1156 DITNDSNFVTT
+1156 
-1167 SQLNTKADTI
+1167 
-1177 HTHSYED
+1177 
-1184 LTDKPTLF
+1184 
-1192 SGKYADLTGKPT
+1192 
-1204 IPTKVSELTNDSSFA
+1204 
-1219 TTVQLSTKANT
+1219 
-1230 VHTHDYA
+1230 
-1237 DLENKPILFS
+1237 
-1247 GKYIDLLD
+1247 
-1255 KPTIPSKTSELTNDS
+1255 
-1270 NFVDTIALATKAN
+1270 
-1283 LTHSHS
+1283 
-1289 YSDLEDKPILF
+1289 
-1300 SGAYKDLT
+1300 
-1308 GKPTIPTKISELT
+1308 
-1321 NDSSFATTSQLNT
+1321 
-1334 ELNKKANTSHT
+1334 
-1345 HVYSDILDAPVSF
+1345 
-1358 SGNYEDLINKPT
+1358 
-1370 IPTKVSDLENDENF
+1370 
-1384 ATTSQLNS
+1384 
-1392 GLNTKANSTHTHSYT
+1392 
-1407 ELEDTPT
+1407 
-1414 LFSGNYNDLLNKP
+1414 
-1427 TIPTAVSDLTNDL
+1427 IPTAVSDLTNDL

-1607 NLISLVNI
+1607 NLINLVNI

-1705 FIL
+1705 FMLN

>member
-29 EIEEQLAN
+29 ELEEQLAN

-272 SGNYNDLLNKPTVP
+272 SGNYNDLINRPTVP

-330 KDLTEKP
+330 KDLT
-337 TIPTKISE
+337 
-345 LINDSNFV
+345 
-353 DSTVLSTKANAV
+353 
-365 HTHNYDDL
+365 
-373 TNKPVLFSGT
+373 
-383 YADLTGKPTIPTKTS
+383 GKPTIPT
-398 ELTNDSNFATVTLL
+398 LT
-412 DSKADKVHNHSYTEL
+412 
-427 DDLPTLFSGDYKDL
+427 
-441 IGTPVIPSK
+441 
-450 TSELTND
+450 
-457 SNFATT
+457 
-463 DLVNTKANK
+463 
-472 THSHSYL
+472 
-479 DLEDLPNLFSGNYND
+479 
-494 LLNKP
+494 
-499 KIPTLISELE
+499 SELE
-509 NDNNYVNQAYVEQ
+509 NDSNFTTKAYVEQ

-590 NFVTTSQ
+590 NF
-597 LNTKADTIHTHSYED
+597 
-612 LTDKPTL
+612 
-619 FSGKYADLT
+619 
-628 GKPTIPTKVSELTN
+628 
-642 DSSFA
+642 
-647 TTVQLSTK
+647 
-655 ANTVHTH
+655 
-662 DYADLEN
+662 
-669 KPILFS
+669 
-675 GKYIDLLD
+675 
-683 KPTIPSKT
+683 
-691 SELTN
+691 
-696 DSNFVDTIAL
+696 
-706 ATKANLTHS
+706 
-715 HSYSDLEDKPILFSG
+715 
-730 AYKDLTGKPTIPTK
+730 
-744 ISELTNDSSFATTSQ
+744 ATTSQ

-784 SFSGNYEDLIN
+784 SFSGNYKDLIN

-850 LLNKPTVPSKT
+850 LLNKPK
-861 SELTNDS
+861 
-868 SFTTSTQLATKADKI
+868 
-883 HTHNYNDLEDKPTLF
+883 
-898 SGAYKDLTEKP
+898 
-909 TIPTKISELIND
+909 
-921 SNFVDSTVL
+921 
-930 STKANAVHTHNYDDL
+930 
-945 TNKPVL
+945 
-951 FSGTYADLT
+951 
-960 GKPTIPTKTSELT
+960 
-973 NDSNFATVTLLDSK
+973 
-987 ADKVHNHSY
+987 
-996 TELDDL
+996 
-1002 PTLFSGDYK
+1002 
-1011 DLIGTPVIPSKTSEL
+1011 
-1026 TNDSNFAT
+1026 
-1034 TDLVNTKANK
+1034 
-1044 THSHSYLD
+1044 
-1052 LEDLPNLFSGNY
+1052 
-1064 NDLLNKPKI
+1064 
-1073 PTLISELEND
+1073 
-1083 NNYVNQAYVE
+1083 
-1093 QRITDVATSGEIDLS
+1093 
-1108 DYVTTAQLNTK
+1108 
-1119 ADKVHTHS
+1119 
-1127 YEDLTEKP
+1127 
-1135 TLFSGKYA
+1135 
-1143 DLIGKPTIPTKTS
+1143 
-1156 DITNDSNFVTT
+1156 
-1167 SQLNTKADTI
+1167 
-1177 HTHSYED
+1177 
-1184 LTDKPTLF
+1184 
-1192 SGKYADLTGKPT
+1192 
-1204 IPTKVSELTNDSSFA
+1204 
-1219 TTVQLSTKANT
+1219 
-1230 VHTHDYA
+1230 
-1237 DLENKPILFS
+1237 
-1247 GKYIDLLD
+1247 
-1255 KPTIPSKTSELTNDS
+1255 
-1270 NFVDTIALATKAN
+1270 
-1283 LTHSHS
+1283 
-1289 YSDLEDKPILF
+1289 
-1300 SGAYKDLT
+1300 
-1308 GKPTIPTKISELT
+1308 
-1321 NDSSFATTSQLNT
+1321 
-1334 ELNKKANTSHT
+1334 
-1345 HVYSDILDAPVSF
+1345 
-1358 SGNYEDLINKPT
+1358 
-1370 IPTKVSDLENDENF
+1370 
-1384 ATTSQLNS
+1384 
-1392 GLNTKANSTHTHSYT
+1392 
-1407 ELEDTPT
+1407 
-1414 LFSGNYNDLLNKP
+1414 
-1427 TIPTAVSDLTNDL
+1427 IPTAVSDLTNDL

-1497 TSHTHTFDDLNGF
+1497 ISHTHTFDDLNGF

-1630 YQYISNFAK
+1630 YQYISNFVK
-1639 NITINLPKVTTFTEI
+1639 DITINLPKVTTFTEI
-1654 VLFFIPM
+1654 VLFFIPK
-1661 DSFYLD
+1661 DNFYLD

>member
-29 EIEEQLAN
+29 ELEEQLAN

-102 VDKENGKELINTEK
+102 VDKENGKELIDTEK

-353 DSTVLSTKANAV
+353 NSTVLSTKANAV

-669 KPILFS
+669 KP
-675 GKYIDLLD
+675 
-683 KPTIPSKT
+683 T
-691 SELTN
+691 
-696 DSNFVDTIAL
+696 
-706 ATKANLTHS
+706 
-715 HSYSDLEDKPILFSG
+715 
-730 AYKDLTGKPTIPTK
+730 
-744 ISELTNDSSFATTSQ
+744 
-759 LNTELN
+759 
-765 KKANTS
+765 
-771 HTHVYSDILDAPV
+771 
-784 SFSGNYEDLIN
+784 
-795 KPTIPTKVSDL
+795 
-806 ENDENFATTSQLN
+806 
-819 SGLNTKANSTHTHSY
+819 
-834 AELED
+834 
-839 LPTLFSGNYND
+839 
-850 LLNKPTVPSKT
+850 
-861 SELTNDS
+861 
-868 SFTTSTQLATKADKI
+868 
-883 HTHNYNDLEDKPTLF
+883 
-898 SGAYKDLTEKP
+898 
-909 TIPTKISELIND
+909 
-921 SNFVDSTVL
+921 
-930 STKANAVHTHNYDDL
+930 
-945 TNKPVL
+945 
-951 FSGTYADLT
+951 
-960 GKPTIPTKTSELT
+960 
-973 NDSNFATVTLLDSK
+973 
-987 ADKVHNHSY
+987 
-996 TELDDL
+996 
-1002 PTLFSGDYK
+1002 
-1011 DLIGTPVIPSKTSEL
+1011 
-1026 TNDSNFAT
+1026 
-1034 TDLVNTKANK
+1034 
-1044 THSHSYLD
+1044 
-1052 LEDLPNLFSGNY
+1052 
-1064 NDLLNKPKI
+1064 
-1073 PTLISELEND
+1073 
-1083 NNYVNQAYVE
+1083 
-1093 QRITDVATSGEIDLS
+1093 
-1108 DYVTTAQLNTK
+1108 
-1119 ADKVHTHS
+1119 
-1127 YEDLTEKP
+1127 
-1135 TLFSGKYA
+1135 
-1143 DLIGKPTIPTKTS
+1143 
-1156 DITNDSNFVTT
+1156 
-1167 SQLNTKADTI
+1167 
-1177 HTHSYED
+1177 
-1184 LTDKPTLF
+1184 
-1192 SGKYADLTGKPT
+1192 
-1204 IPTKVSELTNDSSFA
+1204 
-1219 TTVQLSTKANT
+1219 
-1230 VHTHDYA
+1230 
-1237 DLENKPILFS
+1237 LFS

-1427 TIPTAVSDLTNDL
+1427 KIPTVVSDLTNDL

-1587 RLKLDGLTNFNDSEI
+1587 RLKLDRLTNFDDSEI

>member
-75 ESRIANITTGGE
+75 ESRIANVTTGGE

-203 HVHNYSEIEDT
+203 HIHNYSEIEDT

-784 SFSGNYEDLIN
+784 SFSGNY
-795 KPTIPTKVSDL
+795 K
-806 ENDENFATTSQLN
+806 
-819 SGLNTKANSTHTHSY
+819 
-834 AELED
+834 
-839 LPTLFSGNYND
+839 
-850 LLNKPTVPSKT
+850 
-861 SELTNDS
+861 
-868 SFTTSTQLATKADKI
+868 
-883 HTHNYNDLEDKPTLF
+883 
-898 SGAYKDLTEKP
+898 
-909 TIPTKISELIND
+909 
-921 SNFVDSTVL
+921 
-930 STKANAVHTHNYDDL
+930 
-945 TNKPVL
+945 
-951 FSGTYADLT
+951 
-960 GKPTIPTKTSELT
+960 
-973 NDSNFATVTLLDSK
+973 
-987 ADKVHNHSY
+987 
-996 TELDDL
+996 
-1002 PTLFSGDYK
+1002 
-1011 DLIGTPVIPSKTSEL
+1011 
-1026 TNDSNFAT
+1026 
-1034 TDLVNTKANK
+1034 
-1044 THSHSYLD
+1044 
-1052 LEDLPNLFSGNY
+1052 
-1064 NDLLNKPKI
+1064 
-1073 PTLISELEND
+1073 
-1083 NNYVNQAYVE
+1083 
-1093 QRITDVATSGEIDLS
+1093 
-1108 DYVTTAQLNTK
+1108 
-1119 ADKVHTHS
+1119 
-1127 YEDLTEKP
+1127 
-1135 TLFSGKYA
+1135 
-1143 DLIGKPTIPTKTS
+1143 
-1156 DITNDSNFVTT
+1156 
-1167 SQLNTKADTI
+1167 
-1177 HTHSYED
+1177 
-1184 LTDKPTLF
+1184 
-1192 SGKYADLTGKPT
+1192 
-1204 IPTKVSELTNDSSFA
+1204 
-1219 TTVQLSTKANT
+1219 
-1230 VHTHDYA
+1230 
-1237 DLENKPILFS
+1237 
-1247 GKYIDLLD
+1247 
-1255 KPTIPSKTSELTNDS
+1255 
-1270 NFVDTIALATKAN
+1270 
-1283 LTHSHS
+1283 
-1289 YSDLEDKPILF
+1289 
-1300 SGAYKDLT
+1300 
-1308 GKPTIPTKISELT
+1308 
-1321 NDSSFATTSQLNT
+1321 
-1334 ELNKKANTSHT
+1334 
-1345 HVYSDILDAPVSF
+1345 
-1358 SGNYEDLINKPT
+1358 DLINKPT

-1427 TIPTAVSDLTNDL
+1427 KIPTVVSDLTNDL

-1587 RLKLDGLTNFNDSEI
+1587 RLKLDRLTNFDDSEI

-1639 NITINLPKVTTFTEI
+1639 DITINLPKVTTFTEI

>member
-75 ESRIANITTGGE
+75 ESRIANVTTGGE

-92 YATIDMLSAK
+92 YATVDMLSAK
-102 VDKENGKELINTEK
+102 VDKENGKELIDTEK

-203 HVHNYSEIEDT
+203 HIHNYSEIEDT

-294 DSSFTTSTQLAT
+294 DSSFITSTQLAT

-373 TNKPVLFSGT
+373 TNKPVLFSGI

-597 LNTKADTIHTHSYED
+597 LNTKADTIHTHSYDD

-669 KPILFS
+669 KPTLFS

-730 AYKDLTGKPTIPTK
+730 AYADLTGKPTIPTK

-759 LNTELN
+759 LNTGLN

-771 HTHVYSDILDAPV
+771 HTHA
-784 SFSGNYEDLIN
+784 
-795 KPTIPTKVSDL
+795 
-806 ENDENFATTSQLN
+806 
-819 SGLNTKANSTHTHSY
+819 
-834 AELED
+834 
-839 LPTLFSGNYND
+839 
-850 LLNKPTVPSKT
+850 
-861 SELTNDS
+861 
-868 SFTTSTQLATKADKI
+868 
-883 HTHNYNDLEDKPTLF
+883 
-898 SGAYKDLTEKP
+898 
-909 TIPTKISELIND
+909 
-921 SNFVDSTVL
+921 
-930 STKANAVHTHNYDDL
+930 
-945 TNKPVL
+945 
-951 FSGTYADLT
+951 
-960 GKPTIPTKTSELT
+960 
-973 NDSNFATVTLLDSK
+973 
-987 ADKVHNHSY
+987 
-996 TELDDL
+996 
-1002 PTLFSGDYK
+1002 
-1011 DLIGTPVIPSKTSEL
+1011 
-1026 TNDSNFAT
+1026 
-1034 TDLVNTKANK
+1034 
-1044 THSHSYLD
+1044 
-1052 LEDLPNLFSGNY
+1052 
-1064 NDLLNKPKI
+1064 
-1073 PTLISELEND
+1073 
-1083 NNYVNQAYVE
+1083 
-1093 QRITDVATSGEIDLS
+1093 
-1108 DYVTTAQLNTK
+1108 
-1119 ADKVHTHS
+1119 
-1127 YEDLTEKP
+1127 
-1135 TLFSGKYA
+1135 
-1143 DLIGKPTIPTKTS
+1143 
-1156 DITNDSNFVTT
+1156 
-1167 SQLNTKADTI
+1167 
-1177 HTHSYED
+1177 
-1184 LTDKPTLF
+1184 
-1192 SGKYADLTGKPT
+1192 
-1204 IPTKVSELTNDSSFA
+1204 
-1219 TTVQLSTKANT
+1219 
-1230 VHTHDYA
+1230 
-1237 DLENKPILFS
+1237 
-1247 GKYIDLLD
+1247 
-1255 KPTIPSKTSELTNDS
+1255 
-1270 NFVDTIALATKAN
+1270 
-1283 LTHSHS
+1283 
-1289 YSDLEDKPILF
+1289 
-1300 SGAYKDLT
+1300 
-1308 GKPTIPTKISELT
+1308 
-1321 NDSSFATTSQLNT
+1321 
-1334 ELNKKANTSHT
+1334 
-1345 HVYSDILDAPVSF
+1345 YSDILDAPVSF

-1414 LFSGNYNDLLNKP
+1414 LFSGNYNDLINKP
-1427 TIPTAVSDLTNDL
+1427 KIPTAVSDLTNDL

-1587 RLKLDGLTNFNDSEI
+1587 RLKLDRLTNFNDSEI

-1654 VLFFIPM
+1654 VLFFIPK
-1661 DSFYLD
+1661 DSFYLE
-1667 MPTVTFNRNIVS
+1667 MPTVTFNRNIIS
-1679 MKRGSYYRMTFTYV
+1679 MKKGSYYRMTFTYV

>member
-29 EIEEQLAN
+29 ELEEQLAN

-102 VDKENGKELINTEK
+102 VDKENGKELIDTEK

-176 IPTKTS
+176 IPTKIS

-669 KPILFS
+669 KPTLFS

-784 SFSGNYEDLIN
+784 SFNGNYEDLIN

-850 LLNKPTVPSKT
+850 LLNKP
-861 SELTNDS
+861 
-868 SFTTSTQLATKADKI
+868 
-883 HTHNYNDLEDKPTLF
+883 
-898 SGAYKDLTEKP
+898 
-909 TIPTKISELIND
+909 
-921 SNFVDSTVL
+921 
-930 STKANAVHTHNYDDL
+930 
-945 TNKPVL
+945 
-951 FSGTYADLT
+951 
-960 GKPTIPTKTSELT
+960 
-973 NDSNFATVTLLDSK
+973 
-987 ADKVHNHSY
+987 
-996 TELDDL
+996 
-1002 PTLFSGDYK
+1002 
-1011 DLIGTPVIPSKTSEL
+1011 
-1026 TNDSNFAT
+1026 
-1034 TDLVNTKANK
+1034 
-1044 THSHSYLD
+1044 
-1052 LEDLPNLFSGNY
+1052 
-1064 NDLLNKPKI
+1064 KI
-1073 PTLISELEND
+1073 PT
-1083 NNYVNQAYVE
+1083 V
-1093 QRITDVATSGEIDLS
+1093 
-1108 DYVTTAQLNTK
+1108 
-1119 ADKVHTHS
+1119 
-1127 YEDLTEKP
+1127 
-1135 TLFSGKYA
+1135 
-1143 DLIGKPTIPTKTS
+1143 
-1156 DITNDSNFVTT
+1156 
-1167 SQLNTKADTI
+1167 
-1177 HTHSYED
+1177 
-1184 LTDKPTLF
+1184 
-1192 SGKYADLTGKPT
+1192 
-1204 IPTKVSELTNDSSFA
+1204 
-1219 TTVQLSTKANT
+1219 
-1230 VHTHDYA
+1230 
-1237 DLENKPILFS
+1237 
-1247 GKYIDLLD
+1247 
-1255 KPTIPSKTSELTNDS
+1255 
-1270 NFVDTIALATKAN
+1270 
-1283 LTHSHS
+1283 
-1289 YSDLEDKPILF
+1289 
-1300 SGAYKDLT
+1300 
-1308 GKPTIPTKISELT
+1308 
-1321 NDSSFATTSQLNT
+1321 
-1334 ELNKKANTSHT
+1334 
-1345 HVYSDILDAPVSF
+1345 
-1358 SGNYEDLINKPT
+1358 
-1370 IPTKVSDLENDENF
+1370 
-1384 ATTSQLNS
+1384 
-1392 GLNTKANSTHTHSYT
+1392 
-1407 ELEDTPT
+1407 
-1414 LFSGNYNDLLNKP
+1414 
-1427 TIPTAVSDLTNDL
+1427 VSDLTNDL

-1630 YQYISNFAK
+1630 YQYISNFVK
-1639 NITINLPKVTTFTEI
+1639 DITINLPKVTTFTEI
-1654 VLFFIPM
+1654 VLFFIPK
-1661 DSFYLD
+1661 DSFYLE

>member
-29 EIEEQLAN
+29 ELEEQLAN

-102 VDKENGKELINTEK
+102 VDKENGKELIDTEK

-182 QLENDSSFATTTQL
+182 QLENDSSFSTTTQL

-669 KPILFS
+669 KPTLFS

-696 DSNFVDTIAL
+696 DSNFVDATAL

-850 LLNKPTVPSKT
+850 LLNKPK
-861 SELTNDS
+861 
-868 SFTTSTQLATKADKI
+868 
-883 HTHNYNDLEDKPTLF
+883 
-898 SGAYKDLTEKP
+898 
-909 TIPTKISELIND
+909 
-921 SNFVDSTVL
+921 
-930 STKANAVHTHNYDDL
+930 
-945 TNKPVL
+945 
-951 FSGTYADLT
+951 
-960 GKPTIPTKTSELT
+960 
-973 NDSNFATVTLLDSK
+973 
-987 ADKVHNHSY
+987 
-996 TELDDL
+996 
-1002 PTLFSGDYK
+1002 
-1011 DLIGTPVIPSKTSEL
+1011 
-1026 TNDSNFAT
+1026 
-1034 TDLVNTKANK
+1034 
-1044 THSHSYLD
+1044 
-1052 LEDLPNLFSGNY
+1052 
-1064 NDLLNKPKI
+1064 
-1073 PTLISELEND
+1073 
-1083 NNYVNQAYVE
+1083 
-1093 QRITDVATSGEIDLS
+1093 
-1108 DYVTTAQLNTK
+1108 
-1119 ADKVHTHS
+1119 
-1127 YEDLTEKP
+1127 
-1135 TLFSGKYA
+1135 
-1143 DLIGKPTIPTKTS
+1143 
-1156 DITNDSNFVTT
+1156 
-1167 SQLNTKADTI
+1167 
-1177 HTHSYED
+1177 
-1184 LTDKPTLF
+1184 
-1192 SGKYADLTGKPT
+1192 
-1204 IPTKVSELTNDSSFA
+1204 
-1219 TTVQLSTKANT
+1219 
-1230 VHTHDYA
+1230 
-1237 DLENKPILFS
+1237 
-1247 GKYIDLLD
+1247 
-1255 KPTIPSKTSELTNDS
+1255 
-1270 NFVDTIALATKAN
+1270 
-1283 LTHSHS
+1283 
-1289 YSDLEDKPILF
+1289 
-1300 SGAYKDLT
+1300 
-1308 GKPTIPTKISELT
+1308 
-1321 NDSSFATTSQLNT
+1321 
-1334 ELNKKANTSHT
+1334 
-1345 HVYSDILDAPVSF
+1345 
-1358 SGNYEDLINKPT
+1358 
-1370 IPTKVSDLENDENF
+1370 
-1384 ATTSQLNS
+1384 
-1392 GLNTKANSTHTHSYT
+1392 
-1407 ELEDTPT
+1407 
-1414 LFSGNYNDLLNKP
+1414 
-1427 TIPTAVSDLTNDL
+1427 IPTAVSDLTNDL

-1607 NLISLVNI
+1607 NLINLVNI

>member
-102 VDKENGKELINTEK
+102 VDKENGKELIDTEK

-669 KPILFS
+669 KPTLFS

-784 SFSGNYEDLIN
+784 SFN
-795 KPTIPTKVSDL
+795 
-806 ENDENFATTSQLN
+806 
-819 SGLNTKANSTHTHSY
+819 
-834 AELED
+834 
-839 LPTLFSGNYND
+839 
-850 LLNKPTVPSKT
+850 
-861 SELTNDS
+861 
-868 SFTTSTQLATKADKI
+868 
-883 HTHNYNDLEDKPTLF
+883 
-898 SGAYKDLTEKP
+898 
-909 TIPTKISELIND
+909 
-921 SNFVDSTVL
+921 
-930 STKANAVHTHNYDDL
+930 
-945 TNKPVL
+945 
-951 FSGTYADLT
+951 
-960 GKPTIPTKTSELT
+960 
-973 NDSNFATVTLLDSK
+973 
-987 ADKVHNHSY
+987 
-996 TELDDL
+996 
-1002 PTLFSGDYK
+1002 
-1011 DLIGTPVIPSKTSEL
+1011 
-1026 TNDSNFAT
+1026 
-1034 TDLVNTKANK
+1034 
-1044 THSHSYLD
+1044 
-1052 LEDLPNLFSGNY
+1052 
-1064 NDLLNKPKI
+1064 
-1073 PTLISELEND
+1073 
-1083 NNYVNQAYVE
+1083 
-1093 QRITDVATSGEIDLS
+1093 
-1108 DYVTTAQLNTK
+1108 
-1119 ADKVHTHS
+1119 
-1127 YEDLTEKP
+1127 
-1135 TLFSGKYA
+1135 
-1143 DLIGKPTIPTKTS
+1143 
-1156 DITNDSNFVTT
+1156 
-1167 SQLNTKADTI
+1167 
-1177 HTHSYED
+1177 
-1184 LTDKPTLF
+1184 
-1192 SGKYADLTGKPT
+1192 
-1204 IPTKVSELTNDSSFA
+1204 
-1219 TTVQLSTKANT
+1219 
-1230 VHTHDYA
+1230 
-1237 DLENKPILFS
+1237 
-1247 GKYIDLLD
+1247 
-1255 KPTIPSKTSELTNDS
+1255 
-1270 NFVDTIALATKAN
+1270 
-1283 LTHSHS
+1283 
-1289 YSDLEDKPILF
+1289 
-1300 SGAYKDLT
+1300 
-1308 GKPTIPTKISELT
+1308 
-1321 NDSSFATTSQLNT
+1321 
-1334 ELNKKANTSHT
+1334 
-1345 HVYSDILDAPVSF
+1345 
-1358 SGNYEDLINKPT
+1358 GNYEDLINKPT

-1587 RLKLDGLTNFNDSEI
+1587 RLKLDRLTNFNDSEI

>member
-1 MIINNNAKINTIKVD
+1 MLINNNTRINTIKVD

-29 EIEEQLAN
+29 ELEEQLAN

-203 HVHNYSEIEDT
+203 HIHNYSEIEDT

-669 KPILFS
+669 KPTLFS

-715 HSYSDLEDKPILFSG
+715 HSYSDLEDKPVLFSG
-730 AYKDLTGKPTIPTK
+730 AYADLTGKPTIPTK

-850 LLNKPTVPSKT
+850 LLNKP
-861 SELTNDS
+861 
-868 SFTTSTQLATKADKI
+868 
-883 HTHNYNDLEDKPTLF
+883 
-898 SGAYKDLTEKP
+898 
-909 TIPTKISELIND
+909 
-921 SNFVDSTVL
+921 
-930 STKANAVHTHNYDDL
+930 
-945 TNKPVL
+945 
-951 FSGTYADLT
+951 
-960 GKPTIPTKTSELT
+960 
-973 NDSNFATVTLLDSK
+973 
-987 ADKVHNHSY
+987 
-996 TELDDL
+996 
-1002 PTLFSGDYK
+1002 
-1011 DLIGTPVIPSKTSEL
+1011 
-1026 TNDSNFAT
+1026 
-1034 TDLVNTKANK
+1034 
-1044 THSHSYLD
+1044 
-1052 LEDLPNLFSGNY
+1052 
-1064 NDLLNKPKI
+1064 KI
-1073 PTLISELEND
+1073 PT
-1083 NNYVNQAYVE
+1083 V
-1093 QRITDVATSGEIDLS
+1093 
-1108 DYVTTAQLNTK
+1108 
-1119 ADKVHTHS
+1119 
-1127 YEDLTEKP
+1127 
-1135 TLFSGKYA
+1135 
-1143 DLIGKPTIPTKTS
+1143 
-1156 DITNDSNFVTT
+1156 
-1167 SQLNTKADTI
+1167 
-1177 HTHSYED
+1177 
-1184 LTDKPTLF
+1184 
-1192 SGKYADLTGKPT
+1192 
-1204 IPTKVSELTNDSSFA
+1204 
-1219 TTVQLSTKANT
+1219 
-1230 VHTHDYA
+1230 
-1237 DLENKPILFS
+1237 
-1247 GKYIDLLD
+1247 
-1255 KPTIPSKTSELTNDS
+1255 
-1270 NFVDTIALATKAN
+1270 
-1283 LTHSHS
+1283 
-1289 YSDLEDKPILF
+1289 
-1300 SGAYKDLT
+1300 
-1308 GKPTIPTKISELT
+1308 
-1321 NDSSFATTSQLNT
+1321 
-1334 ELNKKANTSHT
+1334 
-1345 HVYSDILDAPVSF
+1345 
-1358 SGNYEDLINKPT
+1358 
-1370 IPTKVSDLENDENF
+1370 
-1384 ATTSQLNS
+1384 
-1392 GLNTKANSTHTHSYT
+1392 
-1407 ELEDTPT
+1407 
-1414 LFSGNYNDLLNKP
+1414 
-1427 TIPTAVSDLTNDL
+1427 VSDLTNDL

-1497 TSHTHTFDDLNGF
+1497 ISHTHTFDDLNGF

-1587 RLKLDGLTNFNDSEI
+1587 RLKLDRLTNFDDSEI

-1661 DSFYLD
+1661 DNFYLD

>member
-29 EIEEQLAN
+29 ELEEQLAN

-102 VDKENGKELINTEK
+102 VDKENGKELIDTEK

-373 TNKPVLFSGT
+373 TNKPVLFSGI
-383 YADLTGKPTIPTKTS
+383 YADLTNKPTIPTKTS

-669 KPILFS
+669 KPTLFS

-850 LLNKPTVPSKT
+850 LLNKPK
-861 SELTNDS
+861 
-868 SFTTSTQLATKADKI
+868 
-883 HTHNYNDLEDKPTLF
+883 
-898 SGAYKDLTEKP
+898 
-909 TIPTKISELIND
+909 
-921 SNFVDSTVL
+921 
-930 STKANAVHTHNYDDL
+930 
-945 TNKPVL
+945 
-951 FSGTYADLT
+951 
-960 GKPTIPTKTSELT
+960 
-973 NDSNFATVTLLDSK
+973 
-987 ADKVHNHSY
+987 
-996 TELDDL
+996 
-1002 PTLFSGDYK
+1002 
-1011 DLIGTPVIPSKTSEL
+1011 
-1026 TNDSNFAT
+1026 
-1034 TDLVNTKANK
+1034 
-1044 THSHSYLD
+1044 
-1052 LEDLPNLFSGNY
+1052 
-1064 NDLLNKPKI
+1064 
-1073 PTLISELEND
+1073 
-1083 NNYVNQAYVE
+1083 
-1093 QRITDVATSGEIDLS
+1093 
-1108 DYVTTAQLNTK
+1108 
-1119 ADKVHTHS
+1119 
-1127 YEDLTEKP
+1127 
-1135 TLFSGKYA
+1135 
-1143 DLIGKPTIPTKTS
+1143 
-1156 DITNDSNFVTT
+1156 
-1167 SQLNTKADTI
+1167 
-1177 HTHSYED
+1177 
-1184 LTDKPTLF
+1184 
-1192 SGKYADLTGKPT
+1192 
-1204 IPTKVSELTNDSSFA
+1204 
-1219 TTVQLSTKANT
+1219 
-1230 VHTHDYA
+1230 
-1237 DLENKPILFS
+1237 
-1247 GKYIDLLD
+1247 
-1255 KPTIPSKTSELTNDS
+1255 
-1270 NFVDTIALATKAN
+1270 
-1283 LTHSHS
+1283 
-1289 YSDLEDKPILF
+1289 
-1300 SGAYKDLT
+1300 
-1308 GKPTIPTKISELT
+1308 
-1321 NDSSFATTSQLNT
+1321 
-1334 ELNKKANTSHT
+1334 
-1345 HVYSDILDAPVSF
+1345 
-1358 SGNYEDLINKPT
+1358 
-1370 IPTKVSDLENDENF
+1370 
-1384 ATTSQLNS
+1384 
-1392 GLNTKANSTHTHSYT
+1392 
-1407 ELEDTPT
+1407 
-1414 LFSGNYNDLLNKP
+1414 
-1427 TIPTAVSDLTNDL
+1427 IPTAVSDLTNDL

-1607 NLISLVNI
+1607 NLINLVNI

-1630 YQYISNFAK
+1630 YQYISNFVK
-1639 NITINLPKVTTFTEI
+1639 DITINLPKVTTFTEI
-1654 VLFFIPM
+1654 VLFFIPK
-1661 DSFYLD
+1661 DSFYLE
-1667 MPTVTFNRNIVS
+1667 MPTVTFNRNIIS
-1679 MKRGSYYRMTFTYV
+1679 MKKGNYYRMTFTYV

>member
-29 EIEEQLAN
+29 ELEEQLAN

-75 ESRIANITTGGE
+75 ESRIANVTTGGE

-102 VDKENGKELINTEK
+102 VDKENGKELIDTKK

-203 HVHNYSEIEDT
+203 HIHNYSEIEDT

-373 TNKPVLFSGT
+373 TNKPVLFSGKYT
-383 YADLTGKPTIPTKTS
+383 DLTGKPTIPTKTS

-669 KPILFS
+669 KPTLFS

-730 AYKDLTGKPTIPTK
+730 AYKDLT
-744 ISELTNDSSFATTSQ
+744 E
-759 LNTELN
+759 
-765 KKANTS
+765 
-771 HTHVYSDILDAPV
+771 
-784 SFSGNYEDLIN
+784 
-795 KPTIPTKVSDL
+795 
-806 ENDENFATTSQLN
+806 
-819 SGLNTKANSTHTHSY
+819 
-834 AELED
+834 
-839 LPTLFSGNYND
+839 
-850 LLNKPTVPSKT
+850 
-861 SELTNDS
+861 
-868 SFTTSTQLATKADKI
+868 
-883 HTHNYNDLEDKPTLF
+883 
-898 SGAYKDLTEKP
+898 
-909 TIPTKISELIND
+909 
-921 SNFVDSTVL
+921 
-930 STKANAVHTHNYDDL
+930 
-945 TNKPVL
+945 
-951 FSGTYADLT
+951 
-960 GKPTIPTKTSELT
+960 
-973 NDSNFATVTLLDSK
+973 
-987 ADKVHNHSY
+987 
-996 TELDDL
+996 
-1002 PTLFSGDYK
+1002 
-1011 DLIGTPVIPSKTSEL
+1011 
-1026 TNDSNFAT
+1026 
-1034 TDLVNTKANK
+1034 
-1044 THSHSYLD
+1044 
-1052 LEDLPNLFSGNY
+1052 
-1064 NDLLNKPKI
+1064 
-1073 PTLISELEND
+1073 
-1083 NNYVNQAYVE
+1083 
-1093 QRITDVATSGEIDLS
+1093 
-1108 DYVTTAQLNTK
+1108 
-1119 ADKVHTHS
+1119 
-1127 YEDLTEKP
+1127 
-1135 TLFSGKYA
+1135 
-1143 DLIGKPTIPTKTS
+1143 
-1156 DITNDSNFVTT
+1156 
-1167 SQLNTKADTI
+1167 
-1177 HTHSYED
+1177 
-1184 LTDKPTLF
+1184 
-1192 SGKYADLTGKPT
+1192 
-1204 IPTKVSELTNDSSFA
+1204 
-1219 TTVQLSTKANT
+1219 
-1230 VHTHDYA
+1230 
-1237 DLENKPILFS
+1237 
-1247 GKYIDLLD
+1247 
-1255 KPTIPSKTSELTNDS
+1255 
-1270 NFVDTIALATKAN
+1270 
-1283 LTHSHS
+1283 
-1289 YSDLEDKPILF
+1289 
-1300 SGAYKDLT
+1300 
-1308 GKPTIPTKISELT
+1308 KPTIPTKISELT

-1587 RLKLDGLTNFNDSEI
+1587 RLKLDRLTNFDDSEI

-1615 PYNSDTNSVQLTTDR
+1615 PYNSNTNSVQLTTDR

-1667 MPTVTFNRNIVS
+1667 MPTVTFNRNIIS
-1679 MKRGSYYRMTFTYV
+1679 MKKGNYYRMTFTYV
-1693 NAQMGW
+1693 NAQVGW

>member
-29 EIEEQLAN
+29 ELEEQLAN

-203 HVHNYSEIEDT
+203 HIHNYSEIEDT

-669 KPILFS
+669 KPTLFS

-784 SFSGNYEDLIN
+784 SFSGNYKDLIN

-850 LLNKPTVPSKT
+850 LLNKP
-861 SELTNDS
+861 
-868 SFTTSTQLATKADKI
+868 
-883 HTHNYNDLEDKPTLF
+883 
-898 SGAYKDLTEKP
+898 
-909 TIPTKISELIND
+909 
-921 SNFVDSTVL
+921 
-930 STKANAVHTHNYDDL
+930 
-945 TNKPVL
+945 
-951 FSGTYADLT
+951 
-960 GKPTIPTKTSELT
+960 
-973 NDSNFATVTLLDSK
+973 
-987 ADKVHNHSY
+987 
-996 TELDDL
+996 
-1002 PTLFSGDYK
+1002 
-1011 DLIGTPVIPSKTSEL
+1011 
-1026 TNDSNFAT
+1026 
-1034 TDLVNTKANK
+1034 
-1044 THSHSYLD
+1044 
-1052 LEDLPNLFSGNY
+1052 
-1064 NDLLNKPKI
+1064 KI
-1073 PTLISELEND
+1073 PT
-1083 NNYVNQAYVE
+1083 V
-1093 QRITDVATSGEIDLS
+1093 
-1108 DYVTTAQLNTK
+1108 
-1119 ADKVHTHS
+1119 
-1127 YEDLTEKP
+1127 
-1135 TLFSGKYA
+1135 
-1143 DLIGKPTIPTKTS
+1143 
-1156 DITNDSNFVTT
+1156 
-1167 SQLNTKADTI
+1167 
-1177 HTHSYED
+1177 
-1184 LTDKPTLF
+1184 
-1192 SGKYADLTGKPT
+1192 
-1204 IPTKVSELTNDSSFA
+1204 
-1219 TTVQLSTKANT
+1219 
-1230 VHTHDYA
+1230 
-1237 DLENKPILFS
+1237 
-1247 GKYIDLLD
+1247 
-1255 KPTIPSKTSELTNDS
+1255 
-1270 NFVDTIALATKAN
+1270 
-1283 LTHSHS
+1283 
-1289 YSDLEDKPILF
+1289 
-1300 SGAYKDLT
+1300 
-1308 GKPTIPTKISELT
+1308 
-1321 NDSSFATTSQLNT
+1321 
-1334 ELNKKANTSHT
+1334 
-1345 HVYSDILDAPVSF
+1345 
-1358 SGNYEDLINKPT
+1358 
-1370 IPTKVSDLENDENF
+1370 
-1384 ATTSQLNS
+1384 
-1392 GLNTKANSTHTHSYT
+1392 
-1407 ELEDTPT
+1407 
-1414 LFSGNYNDLLNKP
+1414 
-1427 TIPTAVSDLTNDL
+1427 VSDLTNDL

-1587 RLKLDGLTNFNDSEI
+1587 RLKLDRLTNFDDSEI

>member
-29 EIEEQLAN
+29 ELEEQLAN

-102 VDKENGKELINTEK
+102 VDKENGKELIDTEK

-669 KPILFS
+669 KPTLFS

-696 DSNFVDTIAL
+696 DSNFVD
-706 ATKANLTHS
+706 AT
-715 HSYSDLEDKPILFSG
+715 
-730 AYKDLTGKPTIPTK
+730 
-744 ISELTNDSSFATTSQ
+744 
-759 LNTELN
+759 
-765 KKANTS
+765 
-771 HTHVYSDILDAPV
+771 
-784 SFSGNYEDLIN
+784 
-795 KPTIPTKVSDL
+795 
-806 ENDENFATTSQLN
+806 
-819 SGLNTKANSTHTHSY
+819 
-834 AELED
+834 
-839 LPTLFSGNYND
+839 
-850 LLNKPTVPSKT
+850 
-861 SELTNDS
+861 
-868 SFTTSTQLATKADKI
+868 
-883 HTHNYNDLEDKPTLF
+883 
-898 SGAYKDLTEKP
+898 
-909 TIPTKISELIND
+909 
-921 SNFVDSTVL
+921 
-930 STKANAVHTHNYDDL
+930 
-945 TNKPVL
+945 
-951 FSGTYADLT
+951 
-960 GKPTIPTKTSELT
+960 
-973 NDSNFATVTLLDSK
+973 
-987 ADKVHNHSY
+987 
-996 TELDDL
+996 
-1002 PTLFSGDYK
+1002 
-1011 DLIGTPVIPSKTSEL
+1011 
-1026 TNDSNFAT
+1026 
-1034 TDLVNTKANK
+1034 
-1044 THSHSYLD
+1044 
-1052 LEDLPNLFSGNY
+1052 
-1064 NDLLNKPKI
+1064 
-1073 PTLISELEND
+1073 
-1083 NNYVNQAYVE
+1083 
-1093 QRITDVATSGEIDLS
+1093 
-1108 DYVTTAQLNTK
+1108 
-1119 ADKVHTHS
+1119 
-1127 YEDLTEKP
+1127 
-1135 TLFSGKYA
+1135 
-1143 DLIGKPTIPTKTS
+1143 
-1156 DITNDSNFVTT
+1156 
-1167 SQLNTKADTI
+1167 
-1177 HTHSYED
+1177 
-1184 LTDKPTLF
+1184 
-1192 SGKYADLTGKPT
+1192 
-1204 IPTKVSELTNDSSFA
+1204 
-1219 TTVQLSTKANT
+1219 
-1230 VHTHDYA
+1230 
-1237 DLENKPILFS
+1237 
-1247 GKYIDLLD
+1247 
-1255 KPTIPSKTSELTNDS
+1255 
-1270 NFVDTIALATKAN
+1270 ALATKAN

-1533 FATKSYVD
+1533 FVTKSYVD

-1548 ISAGNI
+1548 KNAGNV

-1587 RLKLDGLTNFNDSEI
+1587 RLKLDRLTNFDDSEI

>member
-29 EIEEQLAN
+29 ELEEQLAN

-102 VDKENGKELINTEK
+102 VDKENGKELIDTEK

-203 HVHNYSEIEDT
+203 HIHNYSEIEDT

-373 TNKPVLFSGT
+373 TNKPVLFSGI

-457 SNFATT
+457 SNFATI

-597 LNTKADTIHTHSYED
+597 LNTKADTIHTHSYDD

-655 ANTVHTH
+655 ANTIHTH

-669 KPILFS
+669 KPTLFS

-730 AYKDLTGKPTIPTK
+730 AYADLTGKPTIPTK

-784 SFSGNYEDLIN
+784 SFN
-795 KPTIPTKVSDL
+795 
-806 ENDENFATTSQLN
+806 
-819 SGLNTKANSTHTHSY
+819 
-834 AELED
+834 
-839 LPTLFSGNYND
+839 
-850 LLNKPTVPSKT
+850 
-861 SELTNDS
+861 
-868 SFTTSTQLATKADKI
+868 
-883 HTHNYNDLEDKPTLF
+883 
-898 SGAYKDLTEKP
+898 
-909 TIPTKISELIND
+909 
-921 SNFVDSTVL
+921 
-930 STKANAVHTHNYDDL
+930 
-945 TNKPVL
+945 
-951 FSGTYADLT
+951 
-960 GKPTIPTKTSELT
+960 
-973 NDSNFATVTLLDSK
+973 
-987 ADKVHNHSY
+987 
-996 TELDDL
+996 
-1002 PTLFSGDYK
+1002 
-1011 DLIGTPVIPSKTSEL
+1011 
-1026 TNDSNFAT
+1026 
-1034 TDLVNTKANK
+1034 
-1044 THSHSYLD
+1044 
-1052 LEDLPNLFSGNY
+1052 
-1064 NDLLNKPKI
+1064 
-1073 PTLISELEND
+1073 
-1083 NNYVNQAYVE
+1083 
-1093 QRITDVATSGEIDLS
+1093 
-1108 DYVTTAQLNTK
+1108 
-1119 ADKVHTHS
+1119 
-1127 YEDLTEKP
+1127 
-1135 TLFSGKYA
+1135 
-1143 DLIGKPTIPTKTS
+1143 
-1156 DITNDSNFVTT
+1156 
-1167 SQLNTKADTI
+1167 
-1177 HTHSYED
+1177 
-1184 LTDKPTLF
+1184 
-1192 SGKYADLTGKPT
+1192 
-1204 IPTKVSELTNDSSFA
+1204 
-1219 TTVQLSTKANT
+1219 
-1230 VHTHDYA
+1230 
-1237 DLENKPILFS
+1237 
-1247 GKYIDLLD
+1247 
-1255 KPTIPSKTSELTNDS
+1255 
-1270 NFVDTIALATKAN
+1270 
-1283 LTHSHS
+1283 
-1289 YSDLEDKPILF
+1289 
-1300 SGAYKDLT
+1300 
-1308 GKPTIPTKISELT
+1308 
-1321 NDSSFATTSQLNT
+1321 
-1334 ELNKKANTSHT
+1334 
-1345 HVYSDILDAPVSF
+1345 
-1358 SGNYEDLINKPT
+1358 GNYEDLINKPT

-1427 TIPTAVSDLTNDL
+1427 KIPTAVSDLTNDL

-1587 RLKLDGLTNFNDSEI
+1587 RLKLDGLTNFDDSEI

-1639 NITINLPKVTTFTEI
+1639 DITINLPKVTTFTEI

>member
-29 EIEEQLAN
+29 ELEEQLAN

-102 VDKENGKELINTEK
+102 VDKENGKELIDTEK

-669 KPILFS
+669 KPTLFS

-730 AYKDLTGKPTIPTK
+730 AYADLTGKPTIPTK

-784 SFSGNYEDLIN
+784 SFNGNYEDLIN

-850 LLNKPTVPSKT
+850 LLNKP
-861 SELTNDS
+861 
-868 SFTTSTQLATKADKI
+868 
-883 HTHNYNDLEDKPTLF
+883 
-898 SGAYKDLTEKP
+898 
-909 TIPTKISELIND
+909 
-921 SNFVDSTVL
+921 
-930 STKANAVHTHNYDDL
+930 
-945 TNKPVL
+945 
-951 FSGTYADLT
+951 
-960 GKPTIPTKTSELT
+960 
-973 NDSNFATVTLLDSK
+973 
-987 ADKVHNHSY
+987 
-996 TELDDL
+996 
-1002 PTLFSGDYK
+1002 
-1011 DLIGTPVIPSKTSEL
+1011 
-1026 TNDSNFAT
+1026 
-1034 TDLVNTKANK
+1034 
-1044 THSHSYLD
+1044 
-1052 LEDLPNLFSGNY
+1052 
-1064 NDLLNKPKI
+1064 KI
-1073 PTLISELEND
+1073 PT
-1083 NNYVNQAYVE
+1083 V
-1093 QRITDVATSGEIDLS
+1093 
-1108 DYVTTAQLNTK
+1108 
-1119 ADKVHTHS
+1119 
-1127 YEDLTEKP
+1127 
-1135 TLFSGKYA
+1135 
-1143 DLIGKPTIPTKTS
+1143 
-1156 DITNDSNFVTT
+1156 
-1167 SQLNTKADTI
+1167 
-1177 HTHSYED
+1177 
-1184 LTDKPTLF
+1184 
-1192 SGKYADLTGKPT
+1192 
-1204 IPTKVSELTNDSSFA
+1204 
-1219 TTVQLSTKANT
+1219 
-1230 VHTHDYA
+1230 
-1237 DLENKPILFS
+1237 
-1247 GKYIDLLD
+1247 
-1255 KPTIPSKTSELTNDS
+1255 
-1270 NFVDTIALATKAN
+1270 
-1283 LTHSHS
+1283 
-1289 YSDLEDKPILF
+1289 
-1300 SGAYKDLT
+1300 
-1308 GKPTIPTKISELT
+1308 
-1321 NDSSFATTSQLNT
+1321 
-1334 ELNKKANTSHT
+1334 
-1345 HVYSDILDAPVSF
+1345 
-1358 SGNYEDLINKPT
+1358 
-1370 IPTKVSDLENDENF
+1370 
-1384 ATTSQLNS
+1384 
-1392 GLNTKANSTHTHSYT
+1392 
-1407 ELEDTPT
+1407 
-1414 LFSGNYNDLLNKP
+1414 
-1427 TIPTAVSDLTNDL
+1427 VSDLTNDL

-1533 FATKSYVD
+1533 FVTKSYVD

-1630 YQYISNFAK
+1630 YQYISNFVK
-1639 NITINLPKVTTFTEI
+1639 DITINLPKVNKFTEI
-1654 VLFFIPM
+1654 VLFFIPK
-1661 DSFYLD
+1661 DSFYLE
-1667 MPTVTFNRNIVS
+1667 MPTVTFNRNIIS

>member
-29 EIEEQLAN
+29 ELEEQLAN

-555 YEDLTEKPTLFSG
+555 YEDLTEKPTLFNG

-669 KPILFS
+669 KPTLFS

-784 SFSGNYEDLIN
+784 SFSGNYKDLIN

-850 LLNKPTVPSKT
+850 LLNKP
-861 SELTNDS
+861 
-868 SFTTSTQLATKADKI
+868 
-883 HTHNYNDLEDKPTLF
+883 
-898 SGAYKDLTEKP
+898 
-909 TIPTKISELIND
+909 
-921 SNFVDSTVL
+921 
-930 STKANAVHTHNYDDL
+930 
-945 TNKPVL
+945 
-951 FSGTYADLT
+951 
-960 GKPTIPTKTSELT
+960 
-973 NDSNFATVTLLDSK
+973 
-987 ADKVHNHSY
+987 
-996 TELDDL
+996 
-1002 PTLFSGDYK
+1002 
-1011 DLIGTPVIPSKTSEL
+1011 
-1026 TNDSNFAT
+1026 
-1034 TDLVNTKANK
+1034 
-1044 THSHSYLD
+1044 
-1052 LEDLPNLFSGNY
+1052 
-1064 NDLLNKPKI
+1064 KI
-1073 PTLISELEND
+1073 PT
-1083 NNYVNQAYVE
+1083 V
-1093 QRITDVATSGEIDLS
+1093 
-1108 DYVTTAQLNTK
+1108 
-1119 ADKVHTHS
+1119 
-1127 YEDLTEKP
+1127 
-1135 TLFSGKYA
+1135 
-1143 DLIGKPTIPTKTS
+1143 
-1156 DITNDSNFVTT
+1156 
-1167 SQLNTKADTI
+1167 
-1177 HTHSYED
+1177 
-1184 LTDKPTLF
+1184 
-1192 SGKYADLTGKPT
+1192 
-1204 IPTKVSELTNDSSFA
+1204 
-1219 TTVQLSTKANT
+1219 
-1230 VHTHDYA
+1230 
-1237 DLENKPILFS
+1237 
-1247 GKYIDLLD
+1247 
-1255 KPTIPSKTSELTNDS
+1255 
-1270 NFVDTIALATKAN
+1270 
-1283 LTHSHS
+1283 
-1289 YSDLEDKPILF
+1289 
-1300 SGAYKDLT
+1300 
-1308 GKPTIPTKISELT
+1308 
-1321 NDSSFATTSQLNT
+1321 
-1334 ELNKKANTSHT
+1334 
-1345 HVYSDILDAPVSF
+1345 
-1358 SGNYEDLINKPT
+1358 
-1370 IPTKVSDLENDENF
+1370 
-1384 ATTSQLNS
+1384 
-1392 GLNTKANSTHTHSYT
+1392 
-1407 ELEDTPT
+1407 
-1414 LFSGNYNDLLNKP
+1414 
-1427 TIPTAVSDLTNDL
+1427 VSDLTNDL

-1654 VLFFIPM
+1654 VLFFIPK
-1661 DSFYLD
+1661 DSFYLE
-1667 MPTVTFNRNIVS
+1667 MPTVTFNRNIIS

>member
-29 EIEEQLAN
+29 ELEEQLAN

-75 ESRIANITTGGE
+75 ESRIANVTTGGE

-139 MIDES
+139 MINES

-669 KPILFS
+669 KPTLFS

-784 SFSGNYEDLIN
+784 SFSGNY
-795 KPTIPTKVSDL
+795 K
-806 ENDENFATTSQLN
+806 
-819 SGLNTKANSTHTHSY
+819 
-834 AELED
+834 
-839 LPTLFSGNYND
+839 
-850 LLNKPTVPSKT
+850 
-861 SELTNDS
+861 
-868 SFTTSTQLATKADKI
+868 
-883 HTHNYNDLEDKPTLF
+883 
-898 SGAYKDLTEKP
+898 
-909 TIPTKISELIND
+909 
-921 SNFVDSTVL
+921 
-930 STKANAVHTHNYDDL
+930 
-945 TNKPVL
+945 
-951 FSGTYADLT
+951 
-960 GKPTIPTKTSELT
+960 
-973 NDSNFATVTLLDSK
+973 
-987 ADKVHNHSY
+987 
-996 TELDDL
+996 
-1002 PTLFSGDYK
+1002 
-1011 DLIGTPVIPSKTSEL
+1011 
-1026 TNDSNFAT
+1026 
-1034 TDLVNTKANK
+1034 
-1044 THSHSYLD
+1044 
-1052 LEDLPNLFSGNY
+1052 
-1064 NDLLNKPKI
+1064 
-1073 PTLISELEND
+1073 
-1083 NNYVNQAYVE
+1083 
-1093 QRITDVATSGEIDLS
+1093 
-1108 DYVTTAQLNTK
+1108 
-1119 ADKVHTHS
+1119 
-1127 YEDLTEKP
+1127 
-1135 TLFSGKYA
+1135 
-1143 DLIGKPTIPTKTS
+1143 
-1156 DITNDSNFVTT
+1156 
-1167 SQLNTKADTI
+1167 
-1177 HTHSYED
+1177 
-1184 LTDKPTLF
+1184 
-1192 SGKYADLTGKPT
+1192 
-1204 IPTKVSELTNDSSFA
+1204 
-1219 TTVQLSTKANT
+1219 
-1230 VHTHDYA
+1230 
-1237 DLENKPILFS
+1237 
-1247 GKYIDLLD
+1247 
-1255 KPTIPSKTSELTNDS
+1255 
-1270 NFVDTIALATKAN
+1270 
-1283 LTHSHS
+1283 
-1289 YSDLEDKPILF
+1289 
-1300 SGAYKDLT
+1300 
-1308 GKPTIPTKISELT
+1308 
-1321 NDSSFATTSQLNT
+1321 
-1334 ELNKKANTSHT
+1334 
-1345 HVYSDILDAPVSF
+1345 
-1358 SGNYEDLINKPT
+1358 DLINKPT

-1427 TIPTAVSDLTNDL
+1427 KIPAAVSDLTNDL

-1497 TSHTHTFDDLNGF
+1497 ISHTHTFDDLNGF

-1587 RLKLDGLTNFNDSEI
+1587 RLKLDRLTNFDDSEI

>member
-29 EIEEQLAN
+29 ELEEQLAN

-75 ESRIANITTGGE
+75 ESRIANVTTGGE

-251 TKADKVHTHS
+251 TKADKIHTHS

-597 LNTKADTIHTHSYED
+597 LNTKADTIHTHSYDD

-669 KPILFS
+669 KPTLFS

-784 SFSGNYEDLIN
+784 SFN
-795 KPTIPTKVSDL
+795 
-806 ENDENFATTSQLN
+806 
-819 SGLNTKANSTHTHSY
+819 
-834 AELED
+834 
-839 LPTLFSGNYND
+839 
-850 LLNKPTVPSKT
+850 
-861 SELTNDS
+861 
-868 SFTTSTQLATKADKI
+868 
-883 HTHNYNDLEDKPTLF
+883 
-898 SGAYKDLTEKP
+898 
-909 TIPTKISELIND
+909 
-921 SNFVDSTVL
+921 
-930 STKANAVHTHNYDDL
+930 
-945 TNKPVL
+945 
-951 FSGTYADLT
+951 
-960 GKPTIPTKTSELT
+960 
-973 NDSNFATVTLLDSK
+973 
-987 ADKVHNHSY
+987 
-996 TELDDL
+996 
-1002 PTLFSGDYK
+1002 
-1011 DLIGTPVIPSKTSEL
+1011 
-1026 TNDSNFAT
+1026 
-1034 TDLVNTKANK
+1034 
-1044 THSHSYLD
+1044 
-1052 LEDLPNLFSGNY
+1052 
-1064 NDLLNKPKI
+1064 
-1073 PTLISELEND
+1073 
-1083 NNYVNQAYVE
+1083 
-1093 QRITDVATSGEIDLS
+1093 
-1108 DYVTTAQLNTK
+1108 
-1119 ADKVHTHS
+1119 
-1127 YEDLTEKP
+1127 
-1135 TLFSGKYA
+1135 
-1143 DLIGKPTIPTKTS
+1143 
-1156 DITNDSNFVTT
+1156 
-1167 SQLNTKADTI
+1167 
-1177 HTHSYED
+1177 
-1184 LTDKPTLF
+1184 
-1192 SGKYADLTGKPT
+1192 
-1204 IPTKVSELTNDSSFA
+1204 
-1219 TTVQLSTKANT
+1219 
-1230 VHTHDYA
+1230 
-1237 DLENKPILFS
+1237 
-1247 GKYIDLLD
+1247 
-1255 KPTIPSKTSELTNDS
+1255 
-1270 NFVDTIALATKAN
+1270 
-1283 LTHSHS
+1283 
-1289 YSDLEDKPILF
+1289 
-1300 SGAYKDLT
+1300 
-1308 GKPTIPTKISELT
+1308 
-1321 NDSSFATTSQLNT
+1321 
-1334 ELNKKANTSHT
+1334 
-1345 HVYSDILDAPVSF
+1345 
-1358 SGNYEDLINKPT
+1358 GNYEDLINKPT

-1427 TIPTAVSDLTNDL
+1427 KIPTVVSDLTNDL

-1587 RLKLDGLTNFNDSEI
+1587 RLKLDRLTNFDDSEI

-1630 YQYISNFAK
+1630 YQYISNFVK
-1639 NITINLPKVTTFTEI
+1639 DITINLPKVTTFTEI

>member
-29 EIEEQLAN
+29 ELEEQLAN

-102 VDKENGKELINTEK
+102 VDKENGKELIDTEK

-203 HVHNYSEIEDT
+203 HIHNYSEIEDT

-373 TNKPVLFSGT
+373 TNKPVLFSGI
-383 YADLTGKPTIPTKTS
+383 YADLTNKPTIPTKTS

-669 KPILFS
+669 KPTLFS

-784 SFSGNYEDLIN
+784 SFSGNYKDLIN

-850 LLNKPTVPSKT
+850 LLNKP
-861 SELTNDS
+861 
-868 SFTTSTQLATKADKI
+868 
-883 HTHNYNDLEDKPTLF
+883 
-898 SGAYKDLTEKP
+898 
-909 TIPTKISELIND
+909 
-921 SNFVDSTVL
+921 
-930 STKANAVHTHNYDDL
+930 
-945 TNKPVL
+945 
-951 FSGTYADLT
+951 
-960 GKPTIPTKTSELT
+960 
-973 NDSNFATVTLLDSK
+973 
-987 ADKVHNHSY
+987 
-996 TELDDL
+996 
-1002 PTLFSGDYK
+1002 
-1011 DLIGTPVIPSKTSEL
+1011 
-1026 TNDSNFAT
+1026 
-1034 TDLVNTKANK
+1034 
-1044 THSHSYLD
+1044 
-1052 LEDLPNLFSGNY
+1052 
-1064 NDLLNKPKI
+1064 KI
-1073 PTLISELEND
+1073 PT
-1083 NNYVNQAYVE
+1083 V
-1093 QRITDVATSGEIDLS
+1093 
-1108 DYVTTAQLNTK
+1108 
-1119 ADKVHTHS
+1119 
-1127 YEDLTEKP
+1127 
-1135 TLFSGKYA
+1135 
-1143 DLIGKPTIPTKTS
+1143 
-1156 DITNDSNFVTT
+1156 
-1167 SQLNTKADTI
+1167 
-1177 HTHSYED
+1177 
-1184 LTDKPTLF
+1184 
-1192 SGKYADLTGKPT
+1192 
-1204 IPTKVSELTNDSSFA
+1204 
-1219 TTVQLSTKANT
+1219 
-1230 VHTHDYA
+1230 
-1237 DLENKPILFS
+1237 
-1247 GKYIDLLD
+1247 
-1255 KPTIPSKTSELTNDS
+1255 
-1270 NFVDTIALATKAN
+1270 
-1283 LTHSHS
+1283 
-1289 YSDLEDKPILF
+1289 
-1300 SGAYKDLT
+1300 
-1308 GKPTIPTKISELT
+1308 
-1321 NDSSFATTSQLNT
+1321 
-1334 ELNKKANTSHT
+1334 
-1345 HVYSDILDAPVSF
+1345 
-1358 SGNYEDLINKPT
+1358 
-1370 IPTKVSDLENDENF
+1370 
-1384 ATTSQLNS
+1384 
-1392 GLNTKANSTHTHSYT
+1392 
-1407 ELEDTPT
+1407 
-1414 LFSGNYNDLLNKP
+1414 
-1427 TIPTAVSDLTNDL
+1427 VSDLTNDL

-1587 RLKLDGLTNFNDSEI
+1587 RLKLDRLTNFDDSEI

-1654 VLFFIPM
+1654 VLFFIPK
-1661 DSFYLD
+1661 DSFYLE

>member
-29 EIEEQLAN
+29 ELEEQLAN

-203 HVHNYSEIEDT
+203 HIHNYSEIEDT

-669 KPILFS
+669 KPTLFS

-696 DSNFVDTIAL
+696 DSNFVDATAL

-715 HSYSDLEDKPILFSG
+715 HSYSDLEDKPVLFSG
-730 AYKDLTGKPTIPTK
+730 AYADLTGKPTIPTK

-784 SFSGNYEDLIN
+784 SFNGNYEDLIN

-850 LLNKPTVPSKT
+850 LLNKP
-861 SELTNDS
+861 
-868 SFTTSTQLATKADKI
+868 
-883 HTHNYNDLEDKPTLF
+883 
-898 SGAYKDLTEKP
+898 
-909 TIPTKISELIND
+909 
-921 SNFVDSTVL
+921 
-930 STKANAVHTHNYDDL
+930 
-945 TNKPVL
+945 
-951 FSGTYADLT
+951 
-960 GKPTIPTKTSELT
+960 
-973 NDSNFATVTLLDSK
+973 
-987 ADKVHNHSY
+987 
-996 TELDDL
+996 
-1002 PTLFSGDYK
+1002 
-1011 DLIGTPVIPSKTSEL
+1011 
-1026 TNDSNFAT
+1026 
-1034 TDLVNTKANK
+1034 
-1044 THSHSYLD
+1044 
-1052 LEDLPNLFSGNY
+1052 
-1064 NDLLNKPKI
+1064 KI
-1073 PTLISELEND
+1073 PT
-1083 NNYVNQAYVE
+1083 V
-1093 QRITDVATSGEIDLS
+1093 
-1108 DYVTTAQLNTK
+1108 
-1119 ADKVHTHS
+1119 
-1127 YEDLTEKP
+1127 
-1135 TLFSGKYA
+1135 
-1143 DLIGKPTIPTKTS
+1143 
-1156 DITNDSNFVTT
+1156 
-1167 SQLNTKADTI
+1167 
-1177 HTHSYED
+1177 
-1184 LTDKPTLF
+1184 
-1192 SGKYADLTGKPT
+1192 
-1204 IPTKVSELTNDSSFA
+1204 
-1219 TTVQLSTKANT
+1219 
-1230 VHTHDYA
+1230 
-1237 DLENKPILFS
+1237 
-1247 GKYIDLLD
+1247 
-1255 KPTIPSKTSELTNDS
+1255 
-1270 NFVDTIALATKAN
+1270 
-1283 LTHSHS
+1283 
-1289 YSDLEDKPILF
+1289 
-1300 SGAYKDLT
+1300 
-1308 GKPTIPTKISELT
+1308 
-1321 NDSSFATTSQLNT
+1321 
-1334 ELNKKANTSHT
+1334 
-1345 HVYSDILDAPVSF
+1345 
-1358 SGNYEDLINKPT
+1358 
-1370 IPTKVSDLENDENF
+1370 
-1384 ATTSQLNS
+1384 
-1392 GLNTKANSTHTHSYT
+1392 
-1407 ELEDTPT
+1407 
-1414 LFSGNYNDLLNKP
+1414 
-1427 TIPTAVSDLTNDL
+1427 VSDLTNDL

-1654 VLFFIPM
+1654 VLFFIPK
-1661 DSFYLD
+1661 DNFYLD

>member
-29 EIEEQLAN
+29 ELEEQLAN

-102 VDKENGKELINTEK
+102 VDKENGKELIDTEK

-669 KPILFS
+669 KPTLFS

-696 DSNFVDTIAL
+696 DSNFVD
-706 ATKANLTHS
+706 AT
-715 HSYSDLEDKPILFSG
+715 
-730 AYKDLTGKPTIPTK
+730 
-744 ISELTNDSSFATTSQ
+744 
-759 LNTELN
+759 
-765 KKANTS
+765 
-771 HTHVYSDILDAPV
+771 
-784 SFSGNYEDLIN
+784 
-795 KPTIPTKVSDL
+795 
-806 ENDENFATTSQLN
+806 
-819 SGLNTKANSTHTHSY
+819 
-834 AELED
+834 
-839 LPTLFSGNYND
+839 
-850 LLNKPTVPSKT
+850 
-861 SELTNDS
+861 
-868 SFTTSTQLATKADKI
+868 
-883 HTHNYNDLEDKPTLF
+883 
-898 SGAYKDLTEKP
+898 
-909 TIPTKISELIND
+909 
-921 SNFVDSTVL
+921 
-930 STKANAVHTHNYDDL
+930 
-945 TNKPVL
+945 
-951 FSGTYADLT
+951 
-960 GKPTIPTKTSELT
+960 
-973 NDSNFATVTLLDSK
+973 
-987 ADKVHNHSY
+987 
-996 TELDDL
+996 
-1002 PTLFSGDYK
+1002 
-1011 DLIGTPVIPSKTSEL
+1011 
-1026 TNDSNFAT
+1026 
-1034 TDLVNTKANK
+1034 
-1044 THSHSYLD
+1044 
-1052 LEDLPNLFSGNY
+1052 
-1064 NDLLNKPKI
+1064 
-1073 PTLISELEND
+1073 
-1083 NNYVNQAYVE
+1083 
-1093 QRITDVATSGEIDLS
+1093 
-1108 DYVTTAQLNTK
+1108 
-1119 ADKVHTHS
+1119 
-1127 YEDLTEKP
+1127 
-1135 TLFSGKYA
+1135 
-1143 DLIGKPTIPTKTS
+1143 
-1156 DITNDSNFVTT
+1156 
-1167 SQLNTKADTI
+1167 
-1177 HTHSYED
+1177 
-1184 LTDKPTLF
+1184 
-1192 SGKYADLTGKPT
+1192 
-1204 IPTKVSELTNDSSFA
+1204 
-1219 TTVQLSTKANT
+1219 
-1230 VHTHDYA
+1230 
-1237 DLENKPILFS
+1237 
-1247 GKYIDLLD
+1247 
-1255 KPTIPSKTSELTNDS
+1255 
-1270 NFVDTIALATKAN
+1270 ALATKAN

-1427 TIPTAVSDLTNDL
+1427 KIPTVVSDLTNDL

-1533 FATKSYVD
+1533 FVTKSYVD

-1548 ISAGNI
+1548 KNAGNV

-1587 RLKLDGLTNFNDSEI
+1587 RLKLDGLTNFDDSEI

-1630 YQYISNFAK
+1630 YQYISNFVK
-1639 NITINLPKVTTFTEI
+1639 DITINLPKVTTFTEI
-1654 VLFFIPM
+1654 VLFFIPK
-1661 DSFYLD
+1661 DNFYLD

>member
-29 EIEEQLAN
+29 ELEEQLAN

-75 ESRIANITTGGE
+75 ESRIANVTTGGE

-102 VDKENGKELINTEK
+102 VDKENGKELIDTKK

-203 HVHNYSEIEDT
+203 HIHNYSEIEDT

-373 TNKPVLFSGT
+373 TNKPVLFSGKYT
-383 YADLTGKPTIPTKTS
+383 DLTGKPTIPTKTS

-669 KPILFS
+669 KPTLFS

-730 AYKDLTGKPTIPTK
+730 AYKDLT
-744 ISELTNDSSFATTSQ
+744 E
-759 LNTELN
+759 
-765 KKANTS
+765 
-771 HTHVYSDILDAPV
+771 
-784 SFSGNYEDLIN
+784 
-795 KPTIPTKVSDL
+795 
-806 ENDENFATTSQLN
+806 
-819 SGLNTKANSTHTHSY
+819 
-834 AELED
+834 
-839 LPTLFSGNYND
+839 
-850 LLNKPTVPSKT
+850 
-861 SELTNDS
+861 
-868 SFTTSTQLATKADKI
+868 
-883 HTHNYNDLEDKPTLF
+883 
-898 SGAYKDLTEKP
+898 
-909 TIPTKISELIND
+909 
-921 SNFVDSTVL
+921 
-930 STKANAVHTHNYDDL
+930 
-945 TNKPVL
+945 
-951 FSGTYADLT
+951 
-960 GKPTIPTKTSELT
+960 
-973 NDSNFATVTLLDSK
+973 
-987 ADKVHNHSY
+987 
-996 TELDDL
+996 
-1002 PTLFSGDYK
+1002 
-1011 DLIGTPVIPSKTSEL
+1011 
-1026 TNDSNFAT
+1026 
-1034 TDLVNTKANK
+1034 
-1044 THSHSYLD
+1044 
-1052 LEDLPNLFSGNY
+1052 
-1064 NDLLNKPKI
+1064 
-1073 PTLISELEND
+1073 
-1083 NNYVNQAYVE
+1083 
-1093 QRITDVATSGEIDLS
+1093 
-1108 DYVTTAQLNTK
+1108 
-1119 ADKVHTHS
+1119 
-1127 YEDLTEKP
+1127 
-1135 TLFSGKYA
+1135 
-1143 DLIGKPTIPTKTS
+1143 
-1156 DITNDSNFVTT
+1156 
-1167 SQLNTKADTI
+1167 
-1177 HTHSYED
+1177 
-1184 LTDKPTLF
+1184 
-1192 SGKYADLTGKPT
+1192 
-1204 IPTKVSELTNDSSFA
+1204 
-1219 TTVQLSTKANT
+1219 
-1230 VHTHDYA
+1230 
-1237 DLENKPILFS
+1237 
-1247 GKYIDLLD
+1247 
-1255 KPTIPSKTSELTNDS
+1255 
-1270 NFVDTIALATKAN
+1270 
-1283 LTHSHS
+1283 
-1289 YSDLEDKPILF
+1289 
-1300 SGAYKDLT
+1300 
-1308 GKPTIPTKISELT
+1308 KPTIPTKISELT

-1587 RLKLDGLTNFNDSEI
+1587 RLKLDRLTNFDDSEI

-1615 PYNSDTNSVQLTTDR
+1615 PYNSNTNSVQLTTDR

-1667 MPTVTFNRNIVS
+1667 MPTVTFNRNIIS
-1679 MKRGSYYRMTFTYV
+1679 MKKGNYYRMTFTYV

>member
-29 EIEEQLAN
+29 ELEEQLAN

-139 MIDES
+139 MINES

-203 HVHNYSEIEDT
+203 HIHNYSEIEDT

-272 SGNYNDLLNKPTVP
+272 SGNYNDLINRPTVP

-330 KDLTEKP
+330 KDLT
-337 TIPTKISE
+337 
-345 LINDSNFV
+345 
-353 DSTVLSTKANAV
+353 
-365 HTHNYDDL
+365 
-373 TNKPVLFSGT
+373 
-383 YADLTGKPTIPTKTS
+383 GKPTIPT
-398 ELTNDSNFATVTLL
+398 LT
-412 DSKADKVHNHSYTEL
+412 
-427 DDLPTLFSGDYKDL
+427 
-441 IGTPVIPSK
+441 
-450 TSELTND
+450 
-457 SNFATT
+457 
-463 DLVNTKANK
+463 
-472 THSHSYL
+472 
-479 DLEDLPNLFSGNYND
+479 
-494 LLNKP
+494 
-499 KIPTLISELE
+499 SELE
-509 NDNNYVNQAYVEQ
+509 NDSNFTTKAYVEQ

-555 YEDLTEKPTLFSG
+555 YEDLTEKPTLFNG

-590 NFVTTSQ
+590 NFV
-597 LNTKADTIHTHSYED
+597 
-612 LTDKPTL
+612 
-619 FSGKYADLT
+619 
-628 GKPTIPTKVSELTN
+628 
-642 DSSFA
+642 
-647 TTVQLSTK
+647 
-655 ANTVHTH
+655 
-662 DYADLEN
+662 
-669 KPILFS
+669 
-675 GKYIDLLD
+675 
-683 KPTIPSKT
+683 
-691 SELTN
+691 
-696 DSNFVDTIAL
+696 
-706 ATKANLTHS
+706 
-715 HSYSDLEDKPILFSG
+715 
-730 AYKDLTGKPTIPTK
+730 
-744 ISELTNDSSFATTSQ
+744 TTSQ

-784 SFSGNYEDLIN
+784 SFSGNY
-795 KPTIPTKVSDL
+795 K
-806 ENDENFATTSQLN
+806 
-819 SGLNTKANSTHTHSY
+819 
-834 AELED
+834 
-839 LPTLFSGNYND
+839 
-850 LLNKPTVPSKT
+850 
-861 SELTNDS
+861 
-868 SFTTSTQLATKADKI
+868 
-883 HTHNYNDLEDKPTLF
+883 
-898 SGAYKDLTEKP
+898 
-909 TIPTKISELIND
+909 
-921 SNFVDSTVL
+921 
-930 STKANAVHTHNYDDL
+930 
-945 TNKPVL
+945 
-951 FSGTYADLT
+951 
-960 GKPTIPTKTSELT
+960 
-973 NDSNFATVTLLDSK
+973 
-987 ADKVHNHSY
+987 
-996 TELDDL
+996 
-1002 PTLFSGDYK
+1002 
-1011 DLIGTPVIPSKTSEL
+1011 
-1026 TNDSNFAT
+1026 
-1034 TDLVNTKANK
+1034 
-1044 THSHSYLD
+1044 
-1052 LEDLPNLFSGNY
+1052 
-1064 NDLLNKPKI
+1064 
-1073 PTLISELEND
+1073 
-1083 NNYVNQAYVE
+1083 
-1093 QRITDVATSGEIDLS
+1093 
-1108 DYVTTAQLNTK
+1108 
-1119 ADKVHTHS
+1119 
-1127 YEDLTEKP
+1127 
-1135 TLFSGKYA
+1135 
-1143 DLIGKPTIPTKTS
+1143 
-1156 DITNDSNFVTT
+1156 
-1167 SQLNTKADTI
+1167 
-1177 HTHSYED
+1177 
-1184 LTDKPTLF
+1184 
-1192 SGKYADLTGKPT
+1192 
-1204 IPTKVSELTNDSSFA
+1204 
-1219 TTVQLSTKANT
+1219 
-1230 VHTHDYA
+1230 
-1237 DLENKPILFS
+1237 
-1247 GKYIDLLD
+1247 
-1255 KPTIPSKTSELTNDS
+1255 
-1270 NFVDTIALATKAN
+1270 
-1283 LTHSHS
+1283 
-1289 YSDLEDKPILF
+1289 
-1300 SGAYKDLT
+1300 
-1308 GKPTIPTKISELT
+1308 
-1321 NDSSFATTSQLNT
+1321 
-1334 ELNKKANTSHT
+1334 
-1345 HVYSDILDAPVSF
+1345 
-1358 SGNYEDLINKPT
+1358 DLINKPT

-1427 TIPTAVSDLTNDL
+1427 KIPTVVSDLTNDL

-1587 RLKLDGLTNFNDSEI
+1587 RLKLDGLTNFDDSEI

>member
-29 EIEEQLAN
+29 ELEEQLAN

-102 VDKENGKELINTEK
+102 VDKENGKELIDTEK

-597 LNTKADTIHTHSYED
+597 LNTKADTIHTHNYED

-784 SFSGNYEDLIN
+784 SFSGNYKDLIN

-850 LLNKPTVPSKT
+850 LLNKP
-861 SELTNDS
+861 
-868 SFTTSTQLATKADKI
+868 
-883 HTHNYNDLEDKPTLF
+883 
-898 SGAYKDLTEKP
+898 
-909 TIPTKISELIND
+909 
-921 SNFVDSTVL
+921 
-930 STKANAVHTHNYDDL
+930 
-945 TNKPVL
+945 
-951 FSGTYADLT
+951 
-960 GKPTIPTKTSELT
+960 
-973 NDSNFATVTLLDSK
+973 
-987 ADKVHNHSY
+987 
-996 TELDDL
+996 
-1002 PTLFSGDYK
+1002 
-1011 DLIGTPVIPSKTSEL
+1011 
-1026 TNDSNFAT
+1026 
-1034 TDLVNTKANK
+1034 
-1044 THSHSYLD
+1044 
-1052 LEDLPNLFSGNY
+1052 
-1064 NDLLNKPKI
+1064 KI
-1073 PTLISELEND
+1073 PT
-1083 NNYVNQAYVE
+1083 V
-1093 QRITDVATSGEIDLS
+1093 
-1108 DYVTTAQLNTK
+1108 
-1119 ADKVHTHS
+1119 
-1127 YEDLTEKP
+1127 
-1135 TLFSGKYA
+1135 
-1143 DLIGKPTIPTKTS
+1143 
-1156 DITNDSNFVTT
+1156 
-1167 SQLNTKADTI
+1167 
-1177 HTHSYED
+1177 
-1184 LTDKPTLF
+1184 
-1192 SGKYADLTGKPT
+1192 
-1204 IPTKVSELTNDSSFA
+1204 
-1219 TTVQLSTKANT
+1219 
-1230 VHTHDYA
+1230 
-1237 DLENKPILFS
+1237 
-1247 GKYIDLLD
+1247 
-1255 KPTIPSKTSELTNDS
+1255 
-1270 NFVDTIALATKAN
+1270 
-1283 LTHSHS
+1283 
-1289 YSDLEDKPILF
+1289 
-1300 SGAYKDLT
+1300 
-1308 GKPTIPTKISELT
+1308 
-1321 NDSSFATTSQLNT
+1321 
-1334 ELNKKANTSHT
+1334 
-1345 HVYSDILDAPVSF
+1345 
-1358 SGNYEDLINKPT
+1358 
-1370 IPTKVSDLENDENF
+1370 
-1384 ATTSQLNS
+1384 
-1392 GLNTKANSTHTHSYT
+1392 
-1407 ELEDTPT
+1407 
-1414 LFSGNYNDLLNKP
+1414 
-1427 TIPTAVSDLTNDL
+1427 VSDLTNDL

-1654 VLFFIPM
+1654 VLFFIPK
-1661 DSFYLD
+1661 DNFYLD

>member
-102 VDKENGKELINTEK
+102 VDKENGKELIDTEK

-203 HVHNYSEIEDT
+203 HIHNYSEIEDT

-669 KPILFS
+669 KPTLFS

-784 SFSGNYEDLIN
+784 SFSGNYKDLIN

-850 LLNKPTVPSKT
+850 LLNKP
-861 SELTNDS
+861 
-868 SFTTSTQLATKADKI
+868 
-883 HTHNYNDLEDKPTLF
+883 
-898 SGAYKDLTEKP
+898 
-909 TIPTKISELIND
+909 
-921 SNFVDSTVL
+921 
-930 STKANAVHTHNYDDL
+930 
-945 TNKPVL
+945 
-951 FSGTYADLT
+951 
-960 GKPTIPTKTSELT
+960 
-973 NDSNFATVTLLDSK
+973 
-987 ADKVHNHSY
+987 
-996 TELDDL
+996 
-1002 PTLFSGDYK
+1002 
-1011 DLIGTPVIPSKTSEL
+1011 
-1026 TNDSNFAT
+1026 
-1034 TDLVNTKANK
+1034 
-1044 THSHSYLD
+1044 
-1052 LEDLPNLFSGNY
+1052 
-1064 NDLLNKPKI
+1064 KI
-1073 PTLISELEND
+1073 PT
-1083 NNYVNQAYVE
+1083 V
-1093 QRITDVATSGEIDLS
+1093 
-1108 DYVTTAQLNTK
+1108 
-1119 ADKVHTHS
+1119 
-1127 YEDLTEKP
+1127 
-1135 TLFSGKYA
+1135 
-1143 DLIGKPTIPTKTS
+1143 
-1156 DITNDSNFVTT
+1156 
-1167 SQLNTKADTI
+1167 
-1177 HTHSYED
+1177 
-1184 LTDKPTLF
+1184 
-1192 SGKYADLTGKPT
+1192 
-1204 IPTKVSELTNDSSFA
+1204 
-1219 TTVQLSTKANT
+1219 
-1230 VHTHDYA
+1230 
-1237 DLENKPILFS
+1237 
-1247 GKYIDLLD
+1247 
-1255 KPTIPSKTSELTNDS
+1255 
-1270 NFVDTIALATKAN
+1270 
-1283 LTHSHS
+1283 
-1289 YSDLEDKPILF
+1289 
-1300 SGAYKDLT
+1300 
-1308 GKPTIPTKISELT
+1308 
-1321 NDSSFATTSQLNT
+1321 
-1334 ELNKKANTSHT
+1334 
-1345 HVYSDILDAPVSF
+1345 
-1358 SGNYEDLINKPT
+1358 
-1370 IPTKVSDLENDENF
+1370 
-1384 ATTSQLNS
+1384 
-1392 GLNTKANSTHTHSYT
+1392 
-1407 ELEDTPT
+1407 
-1414 LFSGNYNDLLNKP
+1414 
-1427 TIPTAVSDLTNDL
+1427 VSDLTNDL

-1587 RLKLDGLTNFNDSEI
+1587 RLKLDRLTNFDDSEI

-1639 NITINLPKVTTFTEI
+1639 DITINLPKVTTFTEI